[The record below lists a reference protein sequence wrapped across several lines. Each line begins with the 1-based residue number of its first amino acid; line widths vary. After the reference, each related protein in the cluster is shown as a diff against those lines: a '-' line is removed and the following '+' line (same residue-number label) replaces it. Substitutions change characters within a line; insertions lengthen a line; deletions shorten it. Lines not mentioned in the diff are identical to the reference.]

1 MKAILTAVIAMLVSV
16 GTAQTG
22 VSNNVLTK
30 RICYVKKD
38 AKGSNTGESWQ
49 DALTELSTAL
59 EFAKAHQKE
68 FTEKEPL
75 QIWVAGSAN
84 YSYSPKVGDAV
95 AIDKATFAMVKNVKI
110 YGGFAGKETAL
121 QQRNW
126 YANPTVLSGRVNN
139 AGVAHIGR
147 LITSEGAMGVA
158 TLDGFRLKYAAPING
173 KKGVAIYVANGSPHF
188 ENCAITDNLF
198 GSEALIYVKGTER
211 ERATPIF
218 INLQVSDNTPK
229 KEDITGDNVDDNVDK
244 WNLNQ
249 PNNGADGLVMTP
261 WAMEND
267 QYANTQLINA
277 TFYNNGGND
286 LKVAPSASPKIYNTV
301 LLERVDGNFKNI
313 DVQYSMVNGALSG
326 NGNIQVESPA
336 GIFVSL
342 SKDDKYY
349 LRPKRS
355 LINAGNG
362 GLYRNKSDNDFDLA
376 HMPRI
381 MEGTI
386 DIGAYEFYKDY
397 ESICNEIPQPS
408 IESNY
413 YGNNCDGGGVKV
425 RLSNYTDYRKIN
437 ERGATYKVYDIEGK
451 EVRPYMEPLI
461 ESYSGRIH
469 INQEGD
475 FRLVVSYNGCE
486 KESNW
491 FQIHYNR
498 GASKPNSPSL
508 KPHPAT
514 CDSNSWVEI
523 QNYESKYRYELL
535 KDNRVIN
542 TIKNKDLVGLQ
553 EGSYELKVY
562 NDSGC
567 DNSSS
572 FRIEGREKLE
582 APTVE
587 PLPAE
592 CGKKGSARLTQFDR
606 KLTYQLLLN
615 GKVLR
620 KLNSADF
627 TADAGSYQVVVHNAN
642 GCVATS
648 ATFVIEEAKK
658 IPLKPDVW
666 VDAPACGVSGKAI
679 IKNYDRNLTYKLS
692 NGASTKLLGSAEI
705 SEAGKYTLEVSNGT
719 CSSEEVHF
727 TVAAAKEN
735 VTAPKVTTTSATCG
749 EIGKA
754 RIDNYNEKLTYQL
767 VALSATGAAVKSSA
781 INTANLSMTAGTY
794 QVVVRNANGCVAT
807 STTFVIEEAKKIP
820 QKPDVWVDAPACGV
834 SGKAII
840 KNYDRNLTYKLYNGT
855 VTEKLT
861 SAEINEAGK
870 YTLLV
875 NNGSCDSEEVHFT
888 VAAAKE
894 GAVAPIVRTTS
905 ATCGEIGKAY
915 IEGYDSNLRYRLVA
929 LSATGAVVKS
939 SDINGAAIAVAAGSY
954 KVEVRKANGC
964 VATSTTFV
972 IEEAKKIPQKP
983 DVWVDAPACGV
994 SGKAIIKNYDRN
1006 LTYKLYN
1013 GTVTEKLTSAEINE
1027 AGKYTLLVNNGSCD
1041 SEEVHFTVAAAK
1053 ENVTAPKVT
1062 TTSAT
1067 CGEIGK
1073 ARIDNYNEKLTYQ
1086 LVALSATGAVATS
1099 SAINGAA
1106 IAVVAGTYKVEVRNA
1121 NGCVATSTTFVIE
1134 EAKKIPALP
1143 KIDFITEAGC
1153 GIANDIRIRDYDK
1166 NFSYTL
1172 ISKSGVRKSI
1182 NSLHIEATEG
1192 TYQLE
1197 VSNGD
1202 CAVTTSE
1209 FHIGKEKVLPAK
1221 PELRV
1226 LPATCGGVTD
1236 VLIKNYDN
1244 SLNYELSPAIAGNE
1258 ILSNGVISAT
1268 ANNYVLIVS
1277 NGSCTSQSD
1286 PFEIKAQLL
1295 PPAVPTIEEEV
1306 AATCAAPSL
1315 VRISNYDP
1323 ALQYKLSPA
1332 GEILQGGVISATVGR
1347 YIVIAT
1353 NNNGC
1358 SANSSI
1364 FVINPQ
1370 KEAPAQPK
1378 ITVYNA
1384 SCGTKGSAVIR
1395 NYRGDYTYSFTPEAT
1410 ITAGG
1415 VISATA
1421 GKYQL
1426 KVSNGTCEATAV
1438 SFEIEAERAIPA
1450 QPTVIVTAPDCGV
1463 AGSARISNYD
1473 PQLSYTVLPKR
1484 EGNVVLANGVIS
1496 VTAGG
1501 SYNVVVSNG
1510 YCKKS
1515 SELFVVQRANEI
1527 PATPI
1532 VVTTSA
1538 TCGEIGKAYIANYD
1552 RRYTDKY
1559 VLTPSGRVHYDG
1571 TIIAGAGNYVL
1582 SVNNGSCKV
1591 STAFT
1596 IEAEEAMP
1604 KAPAIVTTPA
1614 TCGEAGSAKITNY
1627 DSNFTYTLLEGN
1639 KSTVLDNAV
1648 ISVGEGVYRVSVT
1661 NAAGCQVISREFS
1674 IQAAKVISEKPVVIT
1689 QAAICGEEGSAYVA
1703 NYNPIYQYTVFPN
1716 GSVDANGNIKAS
1728 KNIFTYVTAHYK
1740 GCSAT
1745 SEGFT
1750 IQPKLNGVEQPE
1762 ILLIPGGCGAVGFA
1776 RITNFNPDYEYEVL
1790 PTGTITPDGRVMAPP
1805 TNTYYRVRAFHNG
1818 CAATSENFRL
1828 QPSTSE
1834 FEKPVLSVA
1843 KENCNMGT
1851 IAFVKNYNKEFT
1863 YTVHPFGGVTK
1874 DTGILVFPEN
1884 SVTHTFSVTVTASN
1898 GVCQS
1903 TSDAVL
1909 IIPERSYQPR
1919 VAIVAR
1925 TCDSEGAAYITNY
1938 NPAYRY
1944 VFTDPLLS
1952 VTDAGVIVGAQP
1964 ELVYA
1969 VAARTPD
1976 DCSSKETVFSI
1987 RNECENEVPCKI
1999 EIFNAV
2005 SANNDDANDFFY
2017 IKNIECYPSNK
2028 VYIFNGQGKVVFE
2041 QQNYDNSHRSFR
2053 GISNTEGAQ
2062 LLPSGTYFYILKY
2075 TDKRGRETDE
2085 RGYLYLKGRY

>member
-16 GTAQTG
+16 GTAQTV

-38 AKGSNTGESWQ
+38 AKGSNNGENWQ

-84 YSYSPKVGDAV
+84 YSYSPKVGDGV

-110 YGGFAGKETAL
+110 YGGFAGNETAL
-121 QQRNW
+121 KDRDW

-173 KKGVAIYVANGSPHF
+173 KKGVAIYVANGSPRF

-229 KEDITGDNVDDNVDK
+229 KEDIIGDNVDDNID
-244 WNLNQ
+244 Q

-286 LKVAPSASPKIYNTV
+286 LKVAPSASPKIHNTV

-326 NGNIQVESPA
+326 NGNIPVESPA

-362 GLYRNKSDNDFDLA
+362 GLYRSKSDNDFDLA

-397 ESICNEIPQPS
+397 ERDCNEIPTPYVET
-408 IESNY
+408 IP
-413 YGNNCDGGGVKV
+413 YGDACSGGGM
-425 RLSNYTDYRKIN
+425 RAMLSNYADYDKIK
-437 ERGATYKVYDIEGK
+437 ERGATYKVYNHEGK
-451 EVRPYMEPLI
+451 EVPYTGTLI

-475 FRLVVSYNGCE
+475 FKLVVSYKSCE
-486 KESNW
+486 KESNL

-498 GASKPNSPSL
+498 GAGKPDSPRL

-562 NDSGC
+562 NSGC

-592 CGKKGSARLTQFDR
+592 CGKKGGARLTQFDR

-615 GKVLR
+615 GKELR
-620 KLNSADF
+620 KLNSAEF
-627 TADAGSYQVVVHNAN
+627 TADAG
-642 GCVATS
+642 
-648 ATFVIEEAKK
+648 
-658 IPLKPDVW
+658 
-666 VDAPACGVSGKAI
+666 
-679 IKNYDRNLTYKLS
+679 R
-692 NGASTKLLGSAEI
+692 
-705 SEAGKYTLEVSNGT
+705 
-719 CSSEEVHF
+719 
-727 TVAAAKEN
+727 
-735 VTAPKVTTTSATCG
+735 
-749 EIGKA
+749 
-754 RIDNYNEKLTYQL
+754 
-767 VALSATGAAVKSSA
+767 
-781 INTANLSMTAGTY
+781 Y

-807 STTFVIEEAKKIP
+807 STIFDIGEAKKIP

-840 KNYDRNLTYKLYNGT
+840 KNYDRNLTYKLNNGAS
-855 VTEKLT
+855 TELLG

-870 YTLLV
+870 YTLEV
-875 NNGSCDSEEVHFT
+875 SNGTCSSEQAQFVVE
-888 VAAAKE
+888 AAKE
-894 GAVAPIVRTTS
+894 GVAAPVVRTTPAS
-905 ATCGEIGKAY
+905 CGAQGKAY
-915 IEGYDSNLRYRLVA
+915 IDNYNSNLRYQFVA
-929 LSATGAVVKS
+929 LSATGAAVK
-939 SDINGAAIAVAAGSY
+939 
-954 KVEVRKANGC
+954 
-964 VATSTTFV
+964 
-972 IEEAKKIPQKP
+972 
-983 DVWVDAPACGV
+983 
-994 SGKAIIKNYDRN
+994 
-1006 LTYKLYN
+1006 
-1013 GTVTEKLTSAEINE
+1013 
-1027 AGKYTLLVNNGSCD
+1027 
-1041 SEEVHFTVAAAK
+1041 
-1053 ENVTAPKVT
+1053 
-1062 TTSAT
+1062 
-1067 CGEIGK
+1067 
-1073 ARIDNYNEKLTYQ
+1073 
-1086 LVALSATGAVATS
+1086 S
-1099 SAINGAA
+1099 SAINTANLPMT
-1106 IAVVAGTYKVEVRNA
+1106 AGTYQVVVRNT

-1143 KIDFITEAGC
+1143 KIDIITEAGC

-1166 NFSYTL
+1166 DFSYTL

-1209 FHIGKEKVLPAK
+1209 FHIGEEKVLPAK

-1244 SLNYELSPAIAGNE
+1244 SLNYELLPAIAGNE

-1268 ANNYVLIVS
+1268 ANKYIVKVS
-1277 NGSCTSQSD
+1277 NGSCTAQSD
-1286 PFEIKAQLL
+1286 SFEIKAQLL
-1295 PPAVPTIEEEV
+1295 PPAVPTIKEEV

-1353 NNNGC
+1353 NSNGC

-1364 FVINPQ
+1364 FDINPQ

-1395 NYRGDYTYSFTPEAT
+1395 NYRGEYTYSFTPEAT

-1426 KVSNGTCEATAV
+1426 KVSNGSCEATV

-1538 TCGEIGKAYIANYD
+1538 TCGEIGKARIANYD

-1596 IEAEEAMP
+1596 IEAEKAMP
-1604 KAPAIVTTPA
+1604 QAPAIVTTPA

-1828 QPSTSE
+1828 QPSTSG

-1952 VTDAGVIVGAQP
+1952 VTDAGVILGAQP

>member
-16 GTAQTG
+16 GTAQTV

-38 AKGSNTGESWQ
+38 AKGSNNGENWQ

-59 EFAKAHQKE
+59 DFAKAHQKE

-84 YSYSPKVGDAV
+84 YSYSPKVGDGITA
-95 AIDKATFAMVKNVKI
+95 DKATFAMVKNVKI
-110 YGGFAGKETAL
+110 YGGFAGNETAL
-121 QQRNW
+121 LQRNW
-126 YANPTVLSGRVNN
+126 YANPTILSGRVNN

-188 ENCAITDNLF
+188 ENCVITDNLF

-229 KEDITGDNVDDNVDK
+229 KEDIIGDNVDDNIDK

-267 QYANTQLINA
+267 QYADTQLINA

-326 NGNIQVESPA
+326 NGNIPVESPA

-362 GLYRNKSDNDFDLA
+362 GLYRSKSDNDFDLA

-381 MEGTI
+381 MEGRI

-397 ESICNEIPQPS
+397 ESICNEIPTPYVET
-408 IESNY
+408 IP
-413 YGNNCDGGGVKV
+413 YGDACSGGGM
-425 RLSNYTDYRKIN
+425 RAMLSNYNDYDKIN
-437 ERGATYKVYDIEGK
+437 QKGATYKVYDHQGK
-451 EVRPYMEPLI
+451 EVPYMGTLI

-475 FRLVVSYNGCE
+475 FKLVVSYKSCE
-486 KESNW
+486 KESNL
-491 FQIHYNR
+491 FQIYYSR
-498 GASKPNSPSL
+498 GAGKPNSPSL

-692 NGASTKLLGSAEI
+692 NGATTKLLGSAEI
-705 SEAGKYTLEVSNGT
+705 NEAGKYTLLVNNGS
-719 CSSEEVHF
+719 CDSEEAQFV
-727 TVAAAKEN
+727 VEAAKEG
-735 VTAPKVTTTSATCG
+735 VVAPVVRTTSATCG

-754 RIDNYNEKLTYQL
+754 RIDNYNSNLRYRL

-794 QVVVRNANGCVAT
+794 QVVVRNT
-807 STTFVIEEAKKIP
+807 
-820 QKPDVWVDAPACGV
+820 
-834 SGKAII
+834 
-840 KNYDRNLTYKLYNGT
+840 
-855 VTEKLT
+855 
-861 SAEINEAGK
+861 
-870 YTLLV
+870 
-875 NNGSCDSEEVHFT
+875 
-888 VAAAKE
+888 
-894 GAVAPIVRTTS
+894 
-905 ATCGEIGKAY
+905 
-915 IEGYDSNLRYRLVA
+915 
-929 LSATGAVVKS
+929 
-939 SDINGAAIAVAAGSY
+939 
-954 KVEVRKANGC
+954 NGC

-1086 LVALSATGAVATS
+1086 LVALSATGAAVKS
-1099 SAINGAA
+1099 SAINTANLSMT
-1106 IAVVAGTYKVEVRNA
+1106 AGTYQVVVRNTNGCVA
-1121 NGCVATSTTFVIE
+1121 TSTTFVIEEAKKIPQKPDVWVDAPACGVSGKAIIKNYDRNLTYKLNNGASTKLLGSAEISEAGKYTLEVSNGTCSSEQAQFVVEAAKEGVAAPIVRTTPASCGAQGKAYIDNYNSNLRYQFVALSATGAAVKSSAINTANLSMTAGTYQVVVRNTNGCVATSTTFVIE

-1143 KIDFITEAGC
+1143 KIDIITEAGC

-1166 NFSYTL
+1166 DFSYTL

-1473 PQLSYTVLPKR
+1473 PQLSYTVLPKI

-1515 SELFVVQRANEI
+1515 SEPFVVQRANEI

-1596 IEAEEAMP
+1596 IEAEKAMP
-1604 KAPAIVTTPA
+1604 QAPAIVTTPA

-1828 QPSTSE
+1828 QPSTSG

-1952 VTDAGVIVGAQP
+1952 VTDAGVILGAQP

-2028 VYIFNGQGKVVFE
+2028 VYIFNSQGKVVFE

>member
-794 QVVVRNANGCVAT
+794 QVVVRNTNGCVAT

-840 KNYDRNLTYKLYNGT
+840 KNYDRNLTYKLNNGAGT
-855 VTEKLT
+855 KTLT

-875 NNGSCDSEEVHFT
+875 NNGSCDSEEVQF
-888 VAAAKE
+888 VVEPAKE
-894 GAVAPIVRTTS
+894 GAVAPIVDTTS
-905 ATCGEIGKAY
+905 ATCGEIGKAR
-915 IEGYDSNLRYRLVA
+915 ITNYDSNLRYRLVA
-929 LSATGAVVKS
+929 LSATGAAVESSTINGAAIAVAAGSYKVEVSNAYGCVATSATFVIEEAKKIPLKPEVHVDAPACGVSGKAIIKDYDRNLTYKLNNGAGTKTLTSAEINEPGKYTLLVNNGSCDSEEVQFVVEPAKEGAVAPVVRTTSATCGEIGKAYIDNYNEKLTYQLVALSATGAAVES
-939 SDINGAAIAVAAGSY
+939 STINGAAIAVAAGSY

-964 VATSTTFV
+964 VATS
-972 IEEAKKIPQKP
+972 A
-983 DVWVDAPACGV
+983 
-994 SGKAIIKNYDRN
+994 
-1006 LTYKLYN
+1006 
-1013 GTVTEKLTSAEINE
+1013 
-1027 AGKYTLLVNNGSCD
+1027 
-1041 SEEVHFTVAAAK
+1041 
-1053 ENVTAPKVT
+1053 
-1062 TTSAT
+1062 
-1067 CGEIGK
+1067 
-1073 ARIDNYNEKLTYQ
+1073 
-1086 LVALSATGAVATS
+1086 
-1099 SAINGAA
+1099 
-1106 IAVVAGTYKVEVRNA
+1106 
-1121 NGCVATSTTFVIE
+1121 TFVIE

-1143 KIDFITEAGC
+1143 KIDFITEAAC
-1153 GIANDIRIRDYDK
+1153 GVANDIRIRDYDK

-1172 ISKSGVRKSI
+1172 ISKSGARKPVH
-1182 NSLHIEATEG
+1182 SLHIEATEG

-1209 FHIGKEKVLPAK
+1209 FHIGEEKVLPAK

-1244 SLNYELSPAIAGNE
+1244 SLNYELLPAIAGNE

-1268 ANNYVLIVS
+1268 ANKYIVKVS
-1277 NGSCTSQSD
+1277 NGSCTAQSD
-1286 PFEIKAQLL
+1286 SFEIKAQLL
-1295 PPAVPTIEEEV
+1295 PPAVPTIKEEV

-1353 NNNGC
+1353 NSNGC

-1364 FVINPQ
+1364 FDINPQ

-1395 NYRGDYTYSFTPEAT
+1395 NYRGEYTYSFTPEAT

-1426 KVSNGTCEATAV
+1426 KVSNGSCEATV

-1538 TCGEIGKAYIANYD
+1538 TCGEIGKARIANYD

-1596 IEAEEAMP
+1596 IEAEKAMP
-1604 KAPAIVTTPA
+1604 QAPAIVTTPA

-1828 QPSTSE
+1828 QPSTSG

-1952 VTDAGVIVGAQP
+1952 VTDAGVILGAQP

>member
-16 GTAQTG
+16 GTAQTV

-38 AKGSNTGESWQ
+38 AKGSNNGENWQ

-59 EFAKAHQKE
+59 DFAKAHQKE

-84 YSYSPKVGDAV
+84 YSYSPKVGDGITA
-95 AIDKATFAMVKNVKI
+95 DKATFAMVKNVKI
-110 YGGFAGKETAL
+110 YGGFAGNETAL
-121 QQRNW
+121 LQRNW

-158 TLDGFRLKYAAPING
+158 TLDGFRLKYAAAPING

-229 KEDITGDNVDDNVDK
+229 KEDIIGDNVDDNID
-244 WNLNQ
+244 Q

-267 QYANTQLINA
+267 QYADTQLINA

-469 INQEGD
+469 INQEGN
-475 FRLVVSYNGCE
+475 FKLVVSYKGCE

-498 GASKPNSPSL
+498 GAGKPDSPRL

-648 ATFVIEEAKK
+648 TTFVIEEAKE
-658 IPLKPDVW
+658 IPQKPDVW

-679 IKNYDRNLTYKLS
+679 IKNYDRNLTYKLN

-705 SEAGKYTLEVSNGT
+705 NEAGKYTLLVNNGS
-719 CSSEEVHF
+719 CDSEEVHF

-840 KNYDRNLTYKLYNGT
+840 KNYDRNLTYKL
-855 VTEKLT
+855 
-861 SAEINEAGK
+861 
-870 YTLLV
+870 
-875 NNGSCDSEEVHFT
+875 NNG
-888 VAAAKE
+888 A
-894 GAVAPIVRTTS
+894 
-905 ATCGEIGKAY
+905 
-915 IEGYDSNLRYRLVA
+915 
-929 LSATGAVVKS
+929 
-939 SDINGAAIAVAAGSY
+939 
-954 KVEVRKANGC
+954 
-964 VATSTTFV
+964 ST
-972 IEEAKKIPQKP
+972 
-983 DVWVDAPACGV
+983 
-994 SGKAIIKNYDRN
+994 
-1006 LTYKLYN
+1006 KLL
-1013 GTVTEKLTSAEINE
+1013 GSAEINE

-1086 LVALSATGAVATS
+1086 LVALSATGAAVKS
-1099 SAINGAA
+1099 SAINTANLSMT
-1106 IAVVAGTYKVEVRNA
+1106 AGTYQVVVRNA
-1121 NGCVATSTTFVIE
+1121 NGCVATSTTFVIEEAKKIPQKPDVWVDAPACGVSGKAIIKNYDRNLTYKLNNGASTKLLGSAEISEAGKYTLEVSNGTCSSEEAQFVVEAAKEGVVAPVVRTTPASCGTQGKAYIDNYNSNLRYQFVALSATGAAVKSSAINTADLSMTAGTYQVVVRNTNGCVATSTTFVIE

-1473 PQLSYTVLPKR
+1473 PQLSYTVLPKI

-1515 SELFVVQRANEI
+1515 SEPFVVQRANEI

-1604 KAPAIVTTPA
+1604 QAPAIVTTPA

-1952 VTDAGVIVGAQP
+1952 VTDAGVILGAQP

>member
-16 GTAQTG
+16 GTAQTV

-38 AKGSNTGESWQ
+38 AKGSNNGENWQ

-59 EFAKAHQKE
+59 DFAKAHQKE

-84 YSYSPKVGDAV
+84 YSYSPKVGDGITA
-95 AIDKATFAMVKNVKI
+95 DKATFAMVKNVKI
-110 YGGFAGKETAL
+110 YGGFAGNETAL
-121 QQRNW
+121 LQRNW
-126 YANPTVLSGRVNN
+126 YANPTILSGRVNN

-198 GSEALIYVKGTER
+198 GIEALIYVKGTER

-229 KEDITGDNVDDNVDK
+229 KEDIIGDNVDDNIDK

-267 QYANTQLINA
+267 QYADTQLINA

-326 NGNIQVESPA
+326 NGNIPVESPA

-362 GLYRNKSDNDFDLA
+362 GLYRSKSDNDFDLA

-381 MEGTI
+381 MEGRI

-397 ESICNEIPQPS
+397 ESSCNEIPTPYVET
-408 IESNY
+408 IP
-413 YGNNCDGGGVKV
+413 YGDACSGGGMHAM
-425 RLSNYTDYRKIN
+425 LSNYTNYQKIN

-461 ESYSGRIH
+461 ESYSGRIL

-486 KESNW
+486 KESDW
-491 FQIHYNR
+491 FQIHYSR
-498 GASKPNSPSL
+498 GAGKPDRPSL
-508 KPHPAT
+508 KHHTAT
-514 CDSNSWVEI
+514 CDSNSWEEI
-523 QNYESKYRYELL
+523 QGYDESKYDYKLL
-535 KDNRVIN
+535 KDNIEIK
-542 TIKNKDLVGLQ
+542 TIKDKKLVGLEQ
-553 EGSYELKVY
+553 GSYELRVY
-562 NDSGC
+562 NK
-567 DNSSS
+567 NSYECYSS
-572 FRIEGREKLE
+572 KEFTIKGREKLE

-658 IPLKPDVW
+658 IPQKPDVW

-679 IKNYDRNLTYKLS
+679 IKNYDRNLTYKLN

-735 VTAPKVTTTSATCG
+735 VTAPVVRTTPASCG
-749 EIGKA
+749 AQGKA
-754 RIDNYNEKLTYQL
+754 YIDNYNSNLRYQF

-781 INTANLSMTAGTY
+781 INTANLPMTAGTY
-794 QVVVRNANGCVAT
+794 QVVVRNTNGCVAT

-820 QKPDVWVDAPACGV
+820 QKPEVLVEAPACGV

-840 KNYDRNLTYKLYNGT
+840 KNYDRNLTYRLNNGAS
-855 VTEKLT
+855 TELLG

-870 YTLLV
+870 YTLEV
-875 NNGSCDSEEVHFT
+875 SNGTCSSEQAQFVVE
-888 VAAAKE
+888 AAKE
-894 GAVAPIVRTTS
+894 GVAAPVVRTTPAS
-905 ATCGEIGKAY
+905 CGAQGKAY
-915 IEGYDSNLRYRLVA
+915 IDDYDSNLRYRLVA
-929 LSATGAVVKS
+929 LSATGAAAKS
-939 SDINGAAIAVAAGSY
+939 SVINTANLSVAAG
-954 KVEVRKANGC
+954 
-964 VATSTTFV
+964 
-972 IEEAKKIPQKP
+972 
-983 DVWVDAPACGV
+983 
-994 SGKAIIKNYDRN
+994 
-1006 LTYKLYN
+1006 
-1013 GTVTEKLTSAEINE
+1013 
-1027 AGKYTLLVNNGSCD
+1027 
-1041 SEEVHFTVAAAK
+1041 
-1053 ENVTAPKVT
+1053 
-1062 TTSAT
+1062 
-1067 CGEIGK
+1067 
-1073 ARIDNYNEKLTYQ
+1073 TYQ
-1086 LVALSATGAVATS
+1086 
-1099 SAINGAA
+1099 
-1106 IAVVAGTYKVEVRNA
+1106 VVVSKA

-1244 SLNYELSPAIAGNE
+1244 SLNYKLSPAIAGNE

-1277 NGSCTSQSD
+1277 NGSCTAQSD

-1295 PPAVPTIEEEV
+1295 PPAVPTIKEEV
-1306 AATCAAPSL
+1306 TATCAAPSL

-1353 NNNGC
+1353 NSNGC

-1384 SCGTKGSAVIR
+1384 SCGTKGGAVIR

-1463 AGSARISNYD
+1463 AGSARIGNYD

-1515 SELFVVQRANEI
+1515 SELFVVERANEI

-1538 TCGEIGKAYIANYD
+1538 TCGEIGKARIANYD

-1596 IEAEEAMP
+1596 IEAEKAMP
-1604 KAPAIVTTPA
+1604 QAPAIVTTPA

-1661 NAAGCQVISREFS
+1661 NAAGCQLISKEFS

-1805 TNTYYRVRAFHNG
+1805 TNTYYRVRAFYNG

-1828 QPSTSE
+1828 QPSTSG

-1952 VTDAGVIVGAQP
+1952 VTDAGVILGAQP

-2028 VYIFNGQGKVVFE
+2028 VYIFNSQGKVVFE

-2075 TDKRGRETDE
+2075 ADKRGRETDE

>member
-16 GTAQTG
+16 GTAQTV

-38 AKGSNTGESWQ
+38 AKGSNNGENWQ

-59 EFAKAHQKE
+59 DFAKAHQKE
-68 FTEKEPL
+68 FTEQEPL

-84 YSYSPKVGDAV
+84 YSYSPKVGDGV

-110 YGGFAGKETAL
+110 YGGFAGNETAL
-121 QQRNW
+121 LQRNW

-173 KKGVAIYVANGSPHF
+173 KKGVAIYVANGSPRF

-229 KEDITGDNVDDNVDK
+229 KEDIIGDNVDDNIDK

-267 QYANTQLINA
+267 QYADTQLINA
-277 TFYNNGGND
+277 TFYNNGSND

-326 NGNIQVESPA
+326 SGNIPVESPA

-362 GLYRNKSDNDFDLA
+362 GLYRSKSDNDFDLA

-381 MEGTI
+381 MEGRI

-397 ESICNEIPQPS
+397 ESICNEIPTPYVET
-408 IESNY
+408 IP
-413 YGNNCDGGGVKV
+413 YGDACSGGGM
-425 RLSNYTDYRKIN
+425 RAMLSNYNDYDKIN
-437 ERGATYKVYDIEGK
+437 QKGATYKVYDHQGK
-451 EVRPYMEPLI
+451 EVPYMGTLI

-475 FRLVVSYNGCE
+475 FKLVVSYKSCE
-486 KESNW
+486 KESNL
-491 FQIHYNR
+491 FQIYYSR
-498 GASKPNSPSL
+498 GAGKPNSPSL

-523 QNYESKYRYELL
+523 QNYESNYRYELL

-658 IPLKPDVW
+658 IPQKPDVW

-679 IKNYDRNLTYKLS
+679 IKNYDRNLTYKLN

-735 VTAPKVTTTSATCG
+735 VTAPV
-749 EIGKA
+749 
-754 RIDNYNEKLTYQL
+754 
-767 VALSATGAAVKSSA
+767 
-781 INTANLSMTAGTY
+781 
-794 QVVVRNANGCVAT
+794 
-807 STTFVIEEAKKIP
+807 
-820 QKPDVWVDAPACGV
+820 
-834 SGKAII
+834 
-840 KNYDRNLTYKLYNGT
+840 
-855 VTEKLT
+855 
-861 SAEINEAGK
+861 
-870 YTLLV
+870 
-875 NNGSCDSEEVHFT
+875 
-888 VAAAKE
+888 
-894 GAVAPIVRTTS
+894 VRTTPAS
-905 ATCGEIGKAY
+905 CGAQGKAY
-915 IEGYDSNLRYRLVA
+915 IDDYDSNLRYRLVA
-929 LSATGAVVKS
+929 LSATGAAAKS
-939 SDINGAAIAVAAGSY
+939 SVINTANLSVAAG
-954 KVEVRKANGC
+954 
-964 VATSTTFV
+964 
-972 IEEAKKIPQKP
+972 
-983 DVWVDAPACGV
+983 
-994 SGKAIIKNYDRN
+994 
-1006 LTYKLYN
+1006 
-1013 GTVTEKLTSAEINE
+1013 
-1027 AGKYTLLVNNGSCD
+1027 
-1041 SEEVHFTVAAAK
+1041 
-1053 ENVTAPKVT
+1053 
-1062 TTSAT
+1062 
-1067 CGEIGK
+1067 
-1073 ARIDNYNEKLTYQ
+1073 TYQ
-1086 LVALSATGAVATS
+1086 
-1099 SAINGAA
+1099 
-1106 IAVVAGTYKVEVRNA
+1106 VVVSKA

-1244 SLNYELSPAIAGNE
+1244 SLNYKLSPAIAGNE

-1277 NGSCTSQSD
+1277 NGSCTAQSD

-1295 PPAVPTIEEEV
+1295 PPAVPTIKEEV
-1306 AATCAAPSL
+1306 TATCAAPSL

-1353 NNNGC
+1353 NSNGC

-1384 SCGTKGSAVIR
+1384 SCGTKGGAVIR

-1463 AGSARISNYD
+1463 AGSARIGNYD

-1515 SELFVVQRANEI
+1515 SELFVVERANEI

-1538 TCGEIGKAYIANYD
+1538 TCGEIGKARIANYD

-1596 IEAEEAMP
+1596 IEAEKAMP
-1604 KAPAIVTTPA
+1604 QAPAIVTTPA

-1661 NAAGCQVISREFS
+1661 NAAGCQLISKEFS

-1805 TNTYYRVRAFHNG
+1805 TNTYYRVRAFYNG

-1828 QPSTSE
+1828 QPSTSG

-1952 VTDAGVIVGAQP
+1952 VTDAGVILGAQP

-2028 VYIFNGQGKVVFE
+2028 VYIFNSQGKVVFE

-2075 TDKRGRETDE
+2075 ADKRGRETDE

>member
-16 GTAQTG
+16 GTAQTV

-38 AKGSNTGESWQ
+38 AKGSNNGENWQ

-59 EFAKAHQKE
+59 DFAKAHQKE

-84 YSYSPKVGDAV
+84 YSYSPKVGDGITA
-95 AIDKATFAMVKNVKI
+95 DKATFAMVKNVKI
-110 YGGFAGKETAL
+110 YGGFAGNETAL
-121 QQRNW
+121 LQRNW

-158 TLDGFRLKYAAPING
+158 TLDGFRLKYAAAPING

-229 KEDITGDNVDDNVDK
+229 KEDIIGDNVDDNID
-244 WNLNQ
+244 Q

-267 QYANTQLINA
+267 QYADTQLINA

-376 HMPRI
+376 HLSRFI
-381 MEGTI
+381 NQI

-397 ESICNEIPQPS
+397 ESICNEIPTPK
-408 IESNY
+408 IVPDY

-592 CGKKGSARLTQFDR
+592 CGKKGGARLTQFDR

-627 TADAGSYQVVVHNAN
+627 TADAGSYQVVVRNAN

-648 ATFVIEEAKK
+648 ITFVIEEAKK
-658 IPLKPDVW
+658 IPQKPDVW

-679 IKNYDRNLTYKLS
+679 IKNYDLNLTYKLN

-705 SEAGKYTLEVSNGT
+705 NEAGKYTLLVNNGS
-719 CSSEEVHF
+719 CDSEEVHF

-794 QVVVRNANGCVAT
+794 QVVVRNTNGCVAT
-807 STTFVIEEAKKIP
+807 STTFE
-820 QKPDVWVDAPACGV
+820 
-834 SGKAII
+834 
-840 KNYDRNLTYKLYNGT
+840 
-855 VTEKLT
+855 
-861 SAEINEAGK
+861 
-870 YTLLV
+870 
-875 NNGSCDSEEVHFT
+875 
-888 VAAAKE
+888 
-894 GAVAPIVRTTS
+894 
-905 ATCGEIGKAY
+905 
-915 IEGYDSNLRYRLVA
+915 
-929 LSATGAVVKS
+929 
-939 SDINGAAIAVAAGSY
+939 
-954 KVEVRKANGC
+954 
-964 VATSTTFV
+964 
-972 IEEAKKIPQKP
+972 
-983 DVWVDAPACGV
+983 
-994 SGKAIIKNYDRN
+994 
-1006 LTYKLYN
+1006 
-1013 GTVTEKLTSAEINE
+1013 
-1027 AGKYTLLVNNGSCD
+1027 
-1041 SEEVHFTVAAAK
+1041 
-1053 ENVTAPKVT
+1053 
-1062 TTSAT
+1062 
-1067 CGEIGK
+1067 
-1073 ARIDNYNEKLTYQ
+1073 
-1086 LVALSATGAVATS
+1086 
-1099 SAINGAA
+1099 
-1106 IAVVAGTYKVEVRNA
+1106 
-1121 NGCVATSTTFVIE
+1121 IE

-1438 SFEIEAERAIPA
+1438 SFEIEAERTIPA
-1450 QPTVIVTAPDCGV
+1450 QPTVIVTAADCGV

-1828 QPSTSE
+1828 QPSTSG

-1952 VTDAGVIVGAQP
+1952 VTDAGVILGAQP

-1969 VAARTPD
+1969 VAVRTPD

-2075 TDKRGRETDE
+2075 ADKRGRETDE

>member
-16 GTAQTG
+16 GTAQTV

-38 AKGSNTGESWQ
+38 AKGSNNGENWQ

-84 YSYSPKVGDAV
+84 YSYSPKVGDGV

-110 YGGFAGKETAL
+110 YGGFAGNETAL
-121 QQRNW
+121 KDRDW

-173 KKGVAIYVANGSPHF
+173 KKGVAIYVANGSPRF

-229 KEDITGDNVDDNVDK
+229 KEDIIGDNVDDNID
-244 WNLNQ
+244 Q

-286 LKVAPSASPKIYNTV
+286 LKVAPSASPKIHNTV

-326 NGNIQVESPA
+326 NGNIPVESPA

-362 GLYRNKSDNDFDLA
+362 GLYRSKSDNDFDLA

-397 ESICNEIPQPS
+397 ERDCNEIPTPYVET
-408 IESNY
+408 IP
-413 YGNNCDGGGVKV
+413 YGDACSGGGM
-425 RLSNYTDYRKIN
+425 RAMLSNYADYDKIK
-437 ERGATYKVYDIEGK
+437 ERGATYKVYNHEGK
-451 EVRPYMEPLI
+451 EVPYTGTLI

-475 FRLVVSYNGCE
+475 FKLVVSYKSCE
-486 KESNW
+486 KESNL

-498 GASKPNSPSL
+498 GAGKPDSPRL

-562 NDSGC
+562 NSGC

-582 APTVE
+582 APIVE

-592 CGKKGSARLTQFDR
+592 CGKKGGARLTQFDR

-615 GKVLR
+615 GKELR
-620 KLNSADF
+620 KLNSAEF
-627 TADAGSYQVVVHNAN
+627 TADAGTYQVVVRNAN

-648 ATFVIEEAKK
+648 TTFVIEEAKK
-658 IPLKPDVW
+658 IPQKPDVW

-679 IKNYDRNLTYKLS
+679 IKNYDHNLTYKLN

-705 SEAGKYTLEVSNGT
+705 NEAGEYTLLVYNGS
-719 CSSEEVHF
+719 CDSEEVHF
-727 TVAAAKEN
+727 TVAAAKEGA
-735 VTAPKVTTTSATCG
+735 VAPVVRTTSATCG

-754 RIDNYNEKLTYQL
+754 YIEGYDSNLRYRL

-840 KNYDRNLTYKLYNGT
+840 KNYDLNLTYKLNNGAST
-855 VTEKLT
+855 KLLG

-870 YTLLV
+870 YTLEV
-875 NNGSCDSEEVHFT
+875 SNGTCSSEQAQFVVE
-888 VAAAKE
+888 AAKE
-894 GAVAPIVRTTS
+894 GVAAPVVRTTPAS
-905 ATCGEIGKAY
+905 CGAQGKAY
-915 IEGYDSNLRYRLVA
+915 IDNYNSNLRYQFVA
-929 LSATGAVVKS
+929 LSATGAAVK
-939 SDINGAAIAVAAGSY
+939 
-954 KVEVRKANGC
+954 
-964 VATSTTFV
+964 
-972 IEEAKKIPQKP
+972 
-983 DVWVDAPACGV
+983 
-994 SGKAIIKNYDRN
+994 
-1006 LTYKLYN
+1006 
-1013 GTVTEKLTSAEINE
+1013 
-1027 AGKYTLLVNNGSCD
+1027 
-1041 SEEVHFTVAAAK
+1041 
-1053 ENVTAPKVT
+1053 
-1062 TTSAT
+1062 
-1067 CGEIGK
+1067 
-1073 ARIDNYNEKLTYQ
+1073 
-1086 LVALSATGAVATS
+1086 S
-1099 SAINGAA
+1099 SAINTANLPMT
-1106 IAVVAGTYKVEVRNA
+1106 AGTYQVVVRNT

-1143 KIDFITEAGC
+1143 KIDIITEAGC

-1166 NFSYTL
+1166 DFSYTL

-1244 SLNYELSPAIAGNE
+1244 SLNYKLSPAIAGNE

-1277 NGSCTSQSD
+1277 NGSCTAQSD

-1295 PPAVPTIEEEV
+1295 PPAVPTIKEEV

-1364 FVINPQ
+1364 FDINPQ

-1395 NYRGDYTYSFTPEAT
+1395 NYRGEYTYSFTPEAT

-1426 KVSNGTCEATAV
+1426 KVSNGSCEATV

-1484 EGNVVLANGVIS
+1484 EGNVVLADGVIS

-1538 TCGEIGKAYIANYD
+1538 TCGEIGKARIANYD

-1596 IEAEEAMP
+1596 IEAEKAMP
-1604 KAPAIVTTPA
+1604 QAPAIVTTPA

-1661 NAAGCQVISREFS
+1661 NAAGCQLISKEFS

-1762 ILLIPGGCGAVGFA
+1762 ILLIPGGCGSVGFA

-1790 PTGTITPDGRVMAPP
+1790 PTGIITPDGRVMAPP

-1903 TSDAVL
+1903 TSDAVF

-2028 VYIFNGQGKVVFE
+2028 VYIFNSQGKVVFE

-2075 TDKRGRETDE
+2075 ADKRGRETDE
-2085 RGYLYLKGRY
+2085 RGYLYLKGRH

>member
-16 GTAQTG
+16 GTAQTV

-38 AKGSNTGESWQ
+38 AKGSNNGENWQ

-59 EFAKAHQKE
+59 DFAKAHQKE

-84 YSYSPKVGDAV
+84 YSYSPKVGDGITA
-95 AIDKATFAMVKNVKI
+95 DKATFAMVKNVKI
-110 YGGFAGKETAL
+110 YGGFAGNETAL
-121 QQRNW
+121 LQRNW
-126 YANPTVLSGRVNN
+126 YANPTILSGRVNN

-173 KKGVAIYVANGSPHF
+173 KKGVAIYVANGSPRF

-229 KEDITGDNVDDNVDK
+229 KEDIIGDNVDDNID
-244 WNLNQ
+244 Q

-267 QYANTQLINA
+267 QYADTQLINA
-277 TFYNNGGND
+277 TFYNNGSND
-286 LKVAPSASPKIYNTV
+286 LKVARSASPKIYNTV

-326 NGNIQVESPA
+326 NGNIPVESPA

-342 SKDDKYY
+342 SKDDKHY

-362 GLYRNKSDNDFDLA
+362 GLYHSKSDNDFDLA

-381 MEGTI
+381 MEETI

-397 ESICNEIPQPS
+397 ESICNEIPRPN
-408 IESNY
+408 IEPNY
-413 YGNNCDGGGVKV
+413 YGNSCDGGGVNV
-425 RLSNYTDYRKIN
+425 RLSNYTDYHKIN

-469 INQEGD
+469 INQEGR
-475 FRLVVSYNGCE
+475 FKLVVSYKGCE
-486 KESNW
+486 KESDW
-491 FQIHYNR
+491 FQIYYSR
-498 GASKPNSPSL
+498 GAGKPNSPSL
-508 KPHPAT
+508 KTYPAT

-542 TIKNKDLVGLQ
+542 IIKNKDLVGLQ

-567 DNSSS
+567 DKSSS
-572 FRIEGREKLE
+572 FRIEGREKLD
-582 APTVE
+582 APIVE

-592 CGKKGSARLTQFDR
+592 CGKKGKGYITQFEQ
-606 KLTYQLLLN
+606 KWTYQLLLN

-620 KLNSADF
+620 KLNSAEF
-627 TADAGSYQVVVHNAN
+627 TADAGSYQVVVRNTN

-648 ATFVIEEAKK
+648 TTFVIEEAKK
-658 IPLKPDVW
+658 IPQKPDVW

-679 IKNYDRNLTYKLS
+679 IKNYDRNLTYKLN

-705 SEAGKYTLEVSNGT
+705 NEAGEYTLLVYNGSCDSEEVHFTVAAAKENVTAPKVTTTSATCGEIGKARIDNYNEKLTYQLVALSATGAAVKSSAINTANLSMTAGTYQVVVRNTNGCVAT
-719 CSSEEVHF
+719 STTFVIEEAKKIPQKPDVWVDAPACGVSGKAIIKNYDRNLTYKLNNGASTKLLGSAEINEAGEYTLLVYNGSCDSEEVHF

-820 QKPDVWVDAPACGV
+820 
-834 SGKAII
+834 
-840 KNYDRNLTYKLYNGT
+840 
-855 VTEKLT
+855 
-861 SAEINEAGK
+861 
-870 YTLLV
+870 
-875 NNGSCDSEEVHFT
+875 
-888 VAAAKE
+888 
-894 GAVAPIVRTTS
+894 
-905 ATCGEIGKAY
+905 
-915 IEGYDSNLRYRLVA
+915 
-929 LSATGAVVKS
+929 
-939 SDINGAAIAVAAGSY
+939 
-954 KVEVRKANGC
+954 
-964 VATSTTFV
+964 
-972 IEEAKKIPQKP
+972 
-983 DVWVDAPACGV
+983 
-994 SGKAIIKNYDRN
+994 
-1006 LTYKLYN
+1006 
-1013 GTVTEKLTSAEINE
+1013 
-1027 AGKYTLLVNNGSCD
+1027 
-1041 SEEVHFTVAAAK
+1041 
-1053 ENVTAPKVT
+1053 
-1062 TTSAT
+1062 
-1067 CGEIGK
+1067 
-1073 ARIDNYNEKLTYQ
+1073 
-1086 LVALSATGAVATS
+1086 
-1099 SAINGAA
+1099 
-1106 IAVVAGTYKVEVRNA
+1106 
-1121 NGCVATSTTFVIE
+1121 
-1134 EAKKIPALP
+1134 ALP

-1166 NFSYTL
+1166 DFSYTL

-1384 SCGTKGSAVIR
+1384 SCGTKGGAVIR

-1426 KVSNGTCEATAV
+1426 KVSNGSCEATV

-1473 PQLSYTVLPKR
+1473 PQLSYTVLPKI
-1484 EGNVVLANGVIS
+1484 EGNVVLDNGVIS

-1515 SELFVVQRANEI
+1515 SEPFVVQRANEI

-1571 TIIAGAGNYVL
+1571 TIIADAGNYVL

-1661 NAAGCQVISREFS
+1661 NAAGCQLISREFS

-1828 QPSTSE
+1828 QPSTSG

-1952 VTDAGVIVGAQP
+1952 VTDAGVILGAQP

-2028 VYIFNGQGKVVFE
+2028 VYIFNSQGKVVFE

-2075 TDKRGRETDE
+2075 ADKRGRETDE

>member
-16 GTAQTG
+16 GTAQTV

-38 AKGSNTGESWQ
+38 AKGSNNGENWQ

-59 EFAKAHQKE
+59 DFAKAHQKE

-84 YSYSPKVGDAV
+84 YSYSPKVGDGITA
-95 AIDKATFAMVKNVKI
+95 DKATFAMVKNVKI
-110 YGGFAGKETAL
+110 YGGFAGNETAL
-121 QQRNW
+121 LQRNW

-139 AGVAHIGR
+139 AGVTHIGR

-158 TLDGFRLKYAAPING
+158 TLDGFRLKYAAVPING

-229 KEDITGDNVDDNVDK
+229 KEDIIGDNVDDNID
-244 WNLNQ
+244 Q

-267 QYANTQLINA
+267 QYADTQLINA

-286 LKVAPSASPKIYNTV
+286 LKIAPSASPKIYNTV

-326 NGNIQVESPA
+326 NGNIPVESPA

-362 GLYRNKSDNDFDLA
+362 GLYRSKSDNDFDLA

-381 MEGTI
+381 MEGRI

-397 ESICNEIPQPS
+397 ESICNEIPTPYVET
-408 IESNY
+408 IP
-413 YGNNCDGGGVKV
+413 YGDACSGGGM
-425 RLSNYTDYRKIN
+425 RAMLSNYNDYDKIN
-437 ERGATYKVYDIEGK
+437 QKGATYKVYDHQGK
-451 EVRPYMEPLI
+451 EVPYMGTLI

-475 FRLVVSYNGCE
+475 FKLVVSYKSCE
-486 KESNW
+486 KESNL
-491 FQIHYNR
+491 FQIYYSR
-498 GASKPNSPSL
+498 GAGKPNSPSL

-535 KDNRVIN
+535 KDNRVIA
-542 TIKNKDLVGLQ
+542 TIKNKDLVGLEQ
-553 EGSYELKVY
+553 GSYELNVY
-562 NDSGC
+562 NN
-567 DNSSS
+567 NSDDCYSS
-572 FRIEGREKLE
+572 NKFTIEGRKTLD
-582 APTVE
+582 APIVE

-592 CGKKGSARLTQFDR
+592 CGKKGGARLTQFDR

-627 TADAGSYQVVVHNAN
+627 TADAGS
-642 GCVATS
+642 
-648 ATFVIEEAKK
+648 
-658 IPLKPDVW
+658 
-666 VDAPACGVSGKAI
+666 
-679 IKNYDRNLTYKLS
+679 
-692 NGASTKLLGSAEI
+692 
-705 SEAGKYTLEVSNGT
+705 
-719 CSSEEVHF
+719 
-727 TVAAAKEN
+727 
-735 VTAPKVTTTSATCG
+735 
-749 EIGKA
+749 
-754 RIDNYNEKLTYQL
+754 
-767 VALSATGAAVKSSA
+767 
-781 INTANLSMTAGTY
+781 Y

-840 KNYDRNLTYKLYNGT
+840 KNYDRNLTYKLSNGAT
-855 VTEKLT
+855 TKKLT
-861 SAEINEAGK
+861 SAEINEAGE

-894 GAVAPIVRTTS
+894 GAVAPVVRTTS

-929 LSATGAVVKS
+929 LSATGAAVK
-939 SDINGAAIAVAAGSY
+939 
-954 KVEVRKANGC
+954 
-964 VATSTTFV
+964 
-972 IEEAKKIPQKP
+972 
-983 DVWVDAPACGV
+983 
-994 SGKAIIKNYDRN
+994 
-1006 LTYKLYN
+1006 
-1013 GTVTEKLTSAEINE
+1013 
-1027 AGKYTLLVNNGSCD
+1027 
-1041 SEEVHFTVAAAK
+1041 
-1053 ENVTAPKVT
+1053 
-1062 TTSAT
+1062 
-1067 CGEIGK
+1067 
-1073 ARIDNYNEKLTYQ
+1073 
-1086 LVALSATGAVATS
+1086 S
-1099 SAINGAA
+1099 SAINTANLSMT
-1106 IAVVAGTYKVEVRNA
+1106 AGTYQVVVRNT

-1172 ISKSGVRKSI
+1172 ISKSGVRKPLH
-1182 NSLHIEATEG
+1182 SLHIEATEG

-1484 EGNVVLANGVIS
+1484 EGNEVLANGVIS

-1538 TCGEIGKAYIANYD
+1538 TCGEIGKARIANYD

-1596 IEAEEAMP
+1596 IEAEKAMP
-1604 KAPAIVTTPA
+1604 QAPAIVTTPA

-1828 QPSTSE
+1828 QPSTSG

-1952 VTDAGVIVGAQP
+1952 VTDAGVILGAQP

>member
-16 GTAQTG
+16 GTAQTV

-38 AKGSNTGESWQ
+38 AKGSNNGENWQ

-59 EFAKAHQKE
+59 DFAKAHQKE

-84 YSYSPKVGDAV
+84 YSYSPKVGDGITA
-95 AIDKATFAMVKNVKI
+95 DKATFAMVKNVKI
-110 YGGFAGKETAL
+110 YGGFAGNETAL
-121 QQRNW
+121 LQRNW
-126 YANPTVLSGRVNN
+126 YANPTILSGRVNN

-229 KEDITGDNVDDNVDK
+229 KEDIIGDNVDDNID
-244 WNLNQ
+244 Q

-301 LLERVDGNFKNI
+301 LLGNVNVQGNLKNI

-326 NGNIQVESPA
+326 NGNIPVESPA
-336 GIFVSL
+336 VIFVSL

-362 GLYRNKSDNDFDLA
+362 GLYRSKSDNDFDLA

-381 MEGTI
+381 MEGRI

-397 ESICNEIPQPS
+397 ESICNEIPTPYVET
-408 IESNY
+408 IP
-413 YGNNCDGGGVKV
+413 YGDACSGGGM
-425 RLSNYTDYRKIN
+425 RAMLSNYNDYDKIN
-437 ERGATYKVYDIEGK
+437 QKGATYKVYDHQGK
-451 EVRPYMEPLI
+451 EVPYMGTLI

-475 FRLVVSYNGCE
+475 FKLVVSYKSCE
-486 KESNW
+486 KESNL
-491 FQIHYNR
+491 FQIYYSR
-498 GASKPNSPSL
+498 GAGKPNSPSL

-620 KLNSADF
+620 KLNSAEF
-627 TADAGSYQVVVHNAN
+627 TADAGSYQVVV
-642 GCVATS
+642 
-648 ATFVIEEAKK
+648 
-658 IPLKPDVW
+658 
-666 VDAPACGVSGKAI
+666 
-679 IKNYDRNLTYKLS
+679 RNT
-692 NGASTKLLGSAEI
+692 
-705 SEAGKYTLEVSNGT
+705 
-719 CSSEEVHF
+719 
-727 TVAAAKEN
+727 
-735 VTAPKVTTTSATCG
+735 
-749 EIGKA
+749 
-754 RIDNYNEKLTYQL
+754 
-767 VALSATGAAVKSSA
+767 
-781 INTANLSMTAGTY
+781 
-794 QVVVRNANGCVAT
+794 NGCVAT

-840 KNYDRNLTYKLYNGT
+840 KNYDLNLTYKLNNGAST
-855 VTEKLT
+855 KLLG
-861 SAEINEAGK
+861 SAEINEAGE

-888 VAAAKE
+888 VVAAKE
-894 GAVAPIVRTTS
+894 GAVAPVVRTTS

-939 SDINGAAIAVAAGSY
+939 SPINGAAIAVAAGSY

-1041 SEEVHFTVAAAK
+1041 SEEVQFVVEAAK
-1053 ENVTAPKVT
+1053 EGVVAPVVH

-1086 LVALSATGAVATS
+1086 LVALSATGAVVKS
-1099 SAINGAA
+1099 SPIDTKNLSVAA
-1106 IAVVAGTYKVEVRNA
+1106 GSYKVEVSNADGCVATSTTFVIEEAKKIPEKPVLSFKKPACGVSGKAIIEGYDRNLTYRLYNGTA
-1121 NGCVATSTTFVIE
+1121 TKTLTSDEINEAGEYTLWTENNDKCSSEKVHFTVAAAKENATAPIVRTTSATCGEIGKAYIDNYNEKLTYQLVALSATGAVVESTPIDTKNLSVAAGSYKVEVSNADGCVATSTTFVIE

-1202 CAVTTSE
+1202 CVVTTSE

-1286 PFEIKAQLL
+1286 PFQIKAQLL
-1295 PPAVPTIEEEV
+1295 PPAEPTIKEEV

-1353 NNNGC
+1353 NSNGC

-1473 PQLSYTVLPKR
+1473 PQLSYTVLPKI

-1515 SELFVVQRANEI
+1515 SEPFVVQRANEI

-1596 IEAEEAMP
+1596 IEAEKAMP
-1604 KAPAIVTTPA
+1604 QAPAIVTTPA

-1828 QPSTSE
+1828 QPSTSG

-1952 VTDAGVIVGAQP
+1952 VTDAGVILGAQP

-2075 TDKRGRETDE
+2075 TDKRGREIDE

>member
-16 GTAQTG
+16 GTAQTV

-38 AKGSNTGESWQ
+38 AKGSNNGENWQ

-59 EFAKAHQKE
+59 DFAKAHQKE

-84 YSYSPKVGDAV
+84 YSYSPKVGDGITA
-95 AIDKATFAMVKNVKI
+95 DKATFAMVKNVKI
-110 YGGFAGKETAL
+110 YGGFAGNETAL
-121 QQRNW
+121 LQRNW

-139 AGVAHIGR
+139 AGVTHIGR

-158 TLDGFRLKYAAPING
+158 TLDGFRLKYAAAPING

-229 KEDITGDNVDDNVDK
+229 KEDIIGDNVDDNID
-244 WNLNQ
+244 Q

-267 QYANTQLINA
+267 QYADTQLINA

-286 LKVAPSASPKIYNTV
+286 LKIAPSASPKIYNTV

-326 NGNIQVESPA
+326 NGNIPVESPA

-362 GLYRNKSDNDFDLA
+362 GLYRSKSDNDFDLA

-381 MEGTI
+381 MEGRI

-397 ESICNEIPQPS
+397 ESICNEIPTPYVET
-408 IESNY
+408 IP
-413 YGNNCDGGGVKV
+413 YGDACSGGGM
-425 RLSNYTDYRKIN
+425 RAMLSNYNDYDKIN
-437 ERGATYKVYDIEGK
+437 QKGATYKVYDHQGK
-451 EVRPYMEPLI
+451 EVPYMGTLI

-475 FRLVVSYNGCE
+475 FKLVVSYKSCE
-486 KESNW
+486 KESNL
-491 FQIHYNR
+491 FQIYYSR
-498 GASKPNSPSL
+498 GAGKPNSPSL

-535 KDNRVIN
+535 KDNRVIA
-542 TIKNKDLVGLQ
+542 TIKNKDLVGLEQ
-553 EGSYELKVY
+553 GSYELNVY
-562 NDSGC
+562 NN
-567 DNSSS
+567 NSDDCYSS
-572 FRIEGREKLE
+572 NKFTIEGRKTLD
-582 APTVE
+582 APIVE

-592 CGKKGSARLTQFDR
+592 CGKKGGARLTQFDR

-627 TADAGSYQVVVHNAN
+627 TADAGSYQVV
-642 GCVATS
+642 
-648 ATFVIEEAKK
+648 
-658 IPLKPDVW
+658 
-666 VDAPACGVSGKAI
+666 
-679 IKNYDRNLTYKLS
+679 
-692 NGASTKLLGSAEI
+692 
-705 SEAGKYTLEVSNGT
+705 
-719 CSSEEVHF
+719 
-727 TVAAAKEN
+727 
-735 VTAPKVTTTSATCG
+735 
-749 EIGKA
+749 
-754 RIDNYNEKLTYQL
+754 
-767 VALSATGAAVKSSA
+767 
-781 INTANLSMTAGTY
+781 
-794 QVVVRNANGCVAT
+794 
-807 STTFVIEEAKKIP
+807 
-820 QKPDVWVDAPACGV
+820 
-834 SGKAII
+834 
-840 KNYDRNLTYKLYNGT
+840 
-855 VTEKLT
+855 
-861 SAEINEAGK
+861 
-870 YTLLV
+870 
-875 NNGSCDSEEVHFT
+875 
-888 VAAAKE
+888 
-894 GAVAPIVRTTS
+894 
-905 ATCGEIGKAY
+905 
-915 IEGYDSNLRYRLVA
+915 
-929 LSATGAVVKS
+929 
-939 SDINGAAIAVAAGSY
+939 
-954 KVEVRKANGC
+954 
-964 VATSTTFV
+964 
-972 IEEAKKIPQKP
+972 
-983 DVWVDAPACGV
+983 
-994 SGKAIIKNYDRN
+994 
-1006 LTYKLYN
+1006 
-1013 GTVTEKLTSAEINE
+1013 
-1027 AGKYTLLVNNGSCD
+1027 
-1041 SEEVHFTVAAAK
+1041 
-1053 ENVTAPKVT
+1053 
-1062 TTSAT
+1062 
-1067 CGEIGK
+1067 
-1073 ARIDNYNEKLTYQ
+1073 
-1086 LVALSATGAVATS
+1086 
-1099 SAINGAA
+1099 
-1106 IAVVAGTYKVEVRNA
+1106 VRNA

-1172 ISKSGVRKSI
+1172 ISKSGVRKPLH
-1182 NSLHIEATEG
+1182 SLHIEATEG

-1484 EGNVVLANGVIS
+1484 EGNEVLANGVIS

-1515 SELFVVQRANEI
+1515 SEPFVVQRANEI

-1716 GSVDANGNIKAS
+1716 GSVDTNGNIKAS

-1851 IAFVKNYNKEFT
+1851 IAFVKNYNKEYT

-1952 VTDAGVIVGAQP
+1952 VTDAGVILGAQP

-2075 TDKRGRETDE
+2075 ADKRGRETDE

>member
-16 GTAQTG
+16 GTAQTV

-38 AKGSNTGESWQ
+38 AKGSNNGENWQ

-59 EFAKAHQKE
+59 DFAKAHQKE

-84 YSYSPKVGDAV
+84 YSYSPKVGDGITA
-95 AIDKATFAMVKNVKI
+95 DKATFAMVKNVKI
-110 YGGFAGKETAL
+110 YGGFAGNETAL
-121 QQRNW
+121 LQRNW
-126 YANPTVLSGRVNN
+126 YANPTILSGRVNN

-173 KKGVAIYVANGSPHF
+173 KKGVAIYVANGSPRF

-229 KEDITGDNVDDNVDK
+229 KEDITGDNVDDNIDK
-244 WNLNQ
+244 WQ

-277 TFYNNGGND
+277 TFYNNGSND

-326 NGNIQVESPA
+326 NGNIPVESPA

-620 KLNSADF
+620 KLNSAEF
-627 TADAGSYQVVVHNAN
+627 TADAGTYQVVVRNAN

-648 ATFVIEEAKK
+648 TTFVIEEAKI
-658 IPLKPDVW
+658 IPQKPDVW

-679 IKNYDRNLTYKLS
+679 IKNYDRNLTYKLN

-705 SEAGKYTLEVSNGT
+705 NEAGKYTLEVSNGT
-719 CSSEEVHF
+719 CSSEQAQFVVE
-727 TVAAAKEN
+727 AAKEG
-735 VTAPKVTTTSATCG
+735 VAAPVVRTTPASCG
-749 EIGKA
+749 AQGKA
-754 RIDNYNEKLTYQL
+754 YIDNYNSNLRYQF
-767 VALSATGAAVKSSA
+767 VALSATGAALKSSA

-820 QKPDVWVDAPACGV
+820 QKPEVLVDAPACGV

-840 KNYDRNLTYKLYNGT
+840 KNYDRNLTYKLNNGAST
-855 VTEKLT
+855 KLLG

-870 YTLLV
+870 YTLEV
-875 NNGSCDSEEVHFT
+875 SNGTCSSEEAQFV
-888 VAAAKE
+888 VEAAKE
-894 GAVAPIVRTTS
+894 GVAAPVVRTTPAS
-905 ATCGEIGKAY
+905 CGAQGKAY
-915 IEGYDSNLRYRLVA
+915 IDNYNSNLRYQFVA
-929 LSATGAVVKS
+929 LSATGAAVKS
-939 SDINGAAIAVAAGSY
+939 SAINNANLPMTPGTYQV
-954 KVEVRKANGC
+954 VVHNANGC

-983 DVWVDAPACGV
+983 EVLVDAPACGV

-1006 LTYKLYN
+1006 LTYKLNN
-1013 GTVTEKLTSAEINE
+1013 GASTELLGSAEINE
-1027 AGKYTLLVNNGSCD
+1027 AGKYTLEVSNGTCS
-1041 SEEVHFTVAAAK
+1041 SEQAQFVVEAAK
-1053 ENVTAPKVT
+1053 EGVAAPVVRT
-1062 TTSAT
+1062 TPAS
-1067 CGEIGK
+1067 CGAQGK
-1073 ARIDNYNEKLTYQ
+1073 AYIDNYNSNLRYQ
-1086 LVALSATGAVATS
+1086 FVALSATGAAVKS
-1099 SAINGAA
+1099 SAINTANLPMT
-1106 IAVVAGTYKVEVRNA
+1106 AGTYQVVVRNA
-1121 NGCVATSTTFVIE
+1121 DDCVATSTTFVIE

-1166 NFSYTL
+1166 DFSYTL

-1244 SLNYELSPAIAGNE
+1244 SLNYKLSPAIAGNE

-1473 PQLSYTVLPKR
+1473 PQLSYTVLPKI

-1515 SELFVVQRANEI
+1515 SEPFVVQRANEI

-1604 KAPAIVTTPA
+1604 QAPAIVTTPA
-1614 TCGEAGSAKITNY
+1614 TCGEAGSAEITNY

-1790 PTGTITPDGRVMAPP
+1790 PTGIITPDGRVMAPP

-1903 TSDAVL
+1903 TSDAVF

-2028 VYIFNGQGKVVFE
+2028 VYIFNSQGKVVFE

-2075 TDKRGRETDE
+2075 ADKRGRETDE
-2085 RGYLYLKGRY
+2085 RGYLYLKGRH

>member
-1 MKAILTAVIAMLVSV
+1 MKTILTAVIAMLVSV
-16 GTAQTG
+16 GTAQTV

-38 AKGSNTGESWQ
+38 AKGSNNGESWQ

-68 FTEKEPL
+68 FEKEPL
-75 QIWVAGSAN
+75 EIWVAGSAN
-84 YSYSPKVGDAV
+84 YSYSPKVGDGV

-110 YGGFAGKETAL
+110 YGGFAGNETAL

-139 AGVAHIGR
+139 GEKTIHIGR

-158 TLDGFRLKYAAPING
+158 TLDGFRLKHAAPRNG

-198 GSEALIYVKGTER
+198 GSEALIYVKGSTER
-211 ERATPIF
+211 ERAKPIF
-218 INLQVSDNTPK
+218 INLQVSDNKP
-229 KEDITGDNVDDNVDK
+229 KEDITGDNVDDNFDK
-244 WNLNQ
+244 WNFDQ
-249 PNNGADGLVMTP
+249 PNNGADGLVP
-261 WAMEND
+261 WAMESD
-267 QYANTQLINA
+267 QYADTQLINA

-313 DVQYSMVNGALSG
+313 DVKHSMVNGVSGSG
-326 NGNIQVESPA
+326 NIPVESPA

-355 LINAGNG
+355 LINKGNG
-362 GLYRNKSDNDFDLA
+362 GLYHSESDNDFDLA

-381 MEGTI
+381 MNGGI

-397 ESICNEIPQPS
+397 ESDCNEIPTPK
-408 IESNY
+408 IVPDY
-413 YGNNCDGGGVKV
+413 YGNSCDGGGM
-425 RLSNYTDYRKIN
+425 RAMLSNYTDYQKIN
-437 ERGATYKVYDIEGK
+437 ERGATYKVYDHQGK
-451 EVRPYMEPLI
+451 EVPYMGTLI
-461 ESYSGRIH
+461 QSYSGIIN
-469 INQEGD
+469 INQEGL
-475 FRLVVSYNGCE
+475 FKLVVSYKSCE
-486 KESNW
+486 KESDW
-491 FQIHYNR
+491 FQISYSR
-498 GASKPNSPSL
+498 GAGRPATPSV
-508 KPHPAT
+508 KHHPAT
-514 CDSNSWVEI
+514 CDNNSWEEI
-523 QNYESKYRYELL
+523 KNYESKYHYKLL
-535 KDNRVIN
+535 KDNREIK
-542 TIKNKDLVGLQ
+542 TIKDKDLVGLEQ
-553 EGSYELKVY
+553 GSYELKVY
-562 NDSGC
+562 NNTSDDC
-567 DNSSS
+567 YSSYK
-572 FRIEGREKLE
+572 FTIEGRKTLD

-587 PLPAE
+587 SWQAE
-592 CGKKGSARLTQFDR
+592 CGKKGKGYITQFDP
-606 KLTYQLLLN
+606 KLEYYLFMN
-615 GKVLR
+615 GKKLR
-620 KLNSADF
+620 KLNSAEF
-627 TADAGSYQVVVHNAN
+627 TADAGTYQVVVSNAD

-648 ATFVIEEAKK
+648 ATFDIGEAKI
-658 IPLKPDVW
+658 IPPKPELSFEE
-666 VDAPACGVSGKAI
+666 PACGVSGKAI
-679 IKNYDRNLTYKLS
+679 IKNYDHNFTYRLN
-692 NGASTKLLGSAEI
+692 NGASTKDLTSAEI
-705 SEAGKYTLEVSNGT
+705 NEAGKYTLLVNNGS
-719 CSSEEVHF
+719 CDSEEVQF
-727 TVAAAKEN
+727 EVKAAKKGA
-735 VTAPKVTTTSATCG
+735 VAPVVRTTSATCG

-754 RIDNYNEKLTYQL
+754 YIEDYDSNLRYRL
-767 VALSATGAAVKSSA
+767 VALSATGAAVESSA
-781 INTANLSMTAGTY
+781 IKTVNLSVTAGTY
-794 QVVVRNANGCVAT
+794 QVVVRNADDCVAT

-820 QKPDVWVDAPACGV
+820 QKPEVQVDAPACGV

-840 KNYDRNLTYKLYNGT
+840 KDYDRNLTYRLNNGAGT
-855 VTEKLT
+855 KTLT

-888 VAAAKE
+888 VEAAKE
-894 GAVAPIVRTTS
+894 GAVAPVVRTTS

-915 IEGYDSNLRYRLVA
+915 IDDYNSNLRYRLVA
-929 LSATGAVVKS
+929 LSATGAAVES
-939 SDINGAAIAVAAGSY
+939 STINGAAIAVAAGTYQVVVS
-954 KVEVRKANGC
+954 KANGC
-964 VATSTTFV
+964 VATS
-972 IEEAKKIPQKP
+972 A
-983 DVWVDAPACGV
+983 
-994 SGKAIIKNYDRN
+994 
-1006 LTYKLYN
+1006 
-1013 GTVTEKLTSAEINE
+1013 
-1027 AGKYTLLVNNGSCD
+1027 
-1041 SEEVHFTVAAAK
+1041 
-1053 ENVTAPKVT
+1053 
-1062 TTSAT
+1062 
-1067 CGEIGK
+1067 
-1073 ARIDNYNEKLTYQ
+1073 
-1086 LVALSATGAVATS
+1086 
-1099 SAINGAA
+1099 
-1106 IAVVAGTYKVEVRNA
+1106 
-1121 NGCVATSTTFVIE
+1121 TFVIE

-1143 KIDFITEAGC
+1143 KIDFITEAAC
-1153 GIANDIRIRDYDK
+1153 GVANDIRIRDYDK

-1172 ISKSGVRKSI
+1172 ISKTGARKPVH
-1182 NSLHIEATEG
+1182 SLHIEATEG

-1202 CAVTTSE
+1202 CAVTTGE
-1209 FHIGKEKVLPAK
+1209 FHIGEEKVLPAK

-1244 SLNYELSPAIAGNE
+1244 SLNYELLPAIAGNE

-1268 ANNYVLIVS
+1268 ANKYIVKVS
-1277 NGSCTSQSD
+1277 NGSCTAQSD
-1286 PFEIKAQLL
+1286 SFEIKAQLL
-1295 PPAVPTIEEEV
+1295 PPAVPTIKEEV

-1353 NNNGC
+1353 NSNGC

-1364 FVINPQ
+1364 FDINPQ

-1395 NYRGDYTYSFTPEAT
+1395 NYRGEYTYSFTPEAT

-1426 KVSNGTCEATAV
+1426 KVSNGSCEATV

-1463 AGSARISNYD
+1463 AGSARIGNYD

-1538 TCGEIGKAYIANYD
+1538 TCGEIGKARIANYD

-1596 IEAEEAMP
+1596 IEAEKAMP
-1604 KAPAIVTTPA
+1604 QAPAIVTTPA

-1661 NAAGCQVISREFS
+1661 NAAGCKVISREFS

-1762 ILLIPGGCGAVGFA
+1762 ILLVPGGCGSVGFA

-1790 PTGTITPDGRVMAPP
+1790 PTGTGTITSDGRVMAPP

-1828 QPSTSE
+1828 QPSTSG

-1843 KENCNMGT
+1843 KEDCNMGT

-1903 TSDAVL
+1903 TSDALL
-1909 IIPERSYQPR
+1909 IMPERSYQPR

-1952 VTDAGVIVGAQP
+1952 VTDAGVILGAQP

-1987 RNECENEVPCKI
+1987 RNECENEVPCRI

-2028 VYIFNGQGKVVFE
+2028 VYIFNSQGKVVFE
-2041 QQNYDNSHRSFR
+2041 QQNYDNSQRSFR
-2053 GISNTEGAQ
+2053 GIGNTEGAQ

-2075 TDKRGRETDE
+2075 ADKRGRETDE
-2085 RGYLYLKGRY
+2085 RGYLYLKGRN

>member
-16 GTAQTG
+16 GTAQTV

-38 AKGSNTGESWQ
+38 AKGSNNGENWQ

-59 EFAKAHQKE
+59 DFAKAHQKE

-84 YSYSPKVGDAV
+84 YSYSPKVGDGITA
-95 AIDKATFAMVKNVKI
+95 DKATFAMVKNVKI
-110 YGGFAGKETAL
+110 YGGFAGNETAL
-121 QQRNW
+121 LQRNW
-126 YANPTVLSGRVNN
+126 YANPTVLSGRINN

-158 TLDGFRLKYAAPING
+158 TLDGFRLKYAAAPING

-229 KEDITGDNVDDNVDK
+229 KEDIIGDNVDDNID
-244 WNLNQ
+244 Q

-326 NGNIQVESPA
+326 NGNIPVESPA

-498 GASKPNSPSL
+498 GAGKPDSPRL

-620 KLNSADF
+620 KLNSAEF
-627 TADAGSYQVVVHNAN
+627 TADAGSYQVVV
-642 GCVATS
+642 
-648 ATFVIEEAKK
+648 
-658 IPLKPDVW
+658 
-666 VDAPACGVSGKAI
+666 
-679 IKNYDRNLTYKLS
+679 RNT
-692 NGASTKLLGSAEI
+692 
-705 SEAGKYTLEVSNGT
+705 
-719 CSSEEVHF
+719 
-727 TVAAAKEN
+727 
-735 VTAPKVTTTSATCG
+735 
-749 EIGKA
+749 
-754 RIDNYNEKLTYQL
+754 
-767 VALSATGAAVKSSA
+767 
-781 INTANLSMTAGTY
+781 
-794 QVVVRNANGCVAT
+794 NGCVAT

-840 KNYDRNLTYKLYNGT
+840 KNYDHNFTYRLNNGAS
-855 VTEKLT
+855 TEILT
-861 SAEINEAGK
+861 SAEINEQGK

-875 NNGSCDSEEVHFT
+875 NNGSCDSEEVQFE
-888 VAAAKE
+888 VKAAKE
-894 GAVAPIVRTTS
+894 GAVAPVVRTTS

-915 IEGYDSNLRYRLVA
+915 IDNYNEKLTYQLVA
-929 LSATGAVVKS
+929 LSATGAAVES
-939 SDINGAAIAVAAGSY
+939 SEFKGAAIAVAAGSY

-972 IEEAKKIPQKP
+972 IEEAKIIPQKPEVQVDAPACGVSGKAIIKGYDRNLTYKLNNGAGTKTLTSAEINEAGKYTLLVNNGSCDSEEVQFVVEPAKEGAVAPIVDTTSATCGEIGKARITNYDSNLRYRLVALSATGAAVESSTINGAAIAVAAGSYKVEVSNAYGCVATSATFVIEEAKKIPQKP
-983 DVWVDAPACGV
+983 EVWVDAPACGV

-1006 LTYKLYN
+1006 LTYKLNN
-1013 GTVTEKLTSAEINE
+1013 GASTKLLGSAEINE

-1041 SEEVHFTVAAAK
+1041 SEEAQFVVEAAK
-1053 ENVTAPKVT
+1053 EGVVAPVVRT
-1062 TTSAT
+1062 TPAS
-1067 CGEIGK
+1067 CGAQGK
-1073 ARIDNYNEKLTYQ
+1073 AYIDNYNERLSYQ
-1086 LVALSATGAVATS
+1086 LLPISVAGAAAKS
-1099 SAINGAA
+1099 SAINGKT
-1106 IAVVAGTYKVEVRNA
+1106 IAVAAGSYQVVVRNT

-1143 KIDFITEAGC
+1143 KIDFITEAAC
-1153 GIANDIRIRDYDK
+1153 GVANDIRISDYNE
-1166 NFSYTL
+1166 NFNYTL
-1172 ISKSGVRKSI
+1172 ISKSGARKPLH
-1182 NSLHIEATEG
+1182 SLHIEATEG

-1209 FHIGKEKVLPAK
+1209 FHIGKEKVLPTK

-1426 KVSNGTCEATAV
+1426 KVSNGSCEATV

-1515 SELFVVQRANEI
+1515 SEPFVVQRANEI

-1762 ILLIPGGCGAVGFA
+1762 ILLIPGGCGSVGFA

-2005 SANNDDANDFFY
+2005 SANNDDVNDFFY

-2028 VYIFNGQGKVVFE
+2028 VYIFNSQGKVVFE
-2041 QQNYDNSHRSFR
+2041 QQNYDNSQRSFR
-2053 GISNTEGAQ
+2053 GIGNTEGAQ
-2062 LLPSGTYFYILKY
+2062 LLPSGTYYYILKY

-2085 RGYLYLKGRY
+2085 RGYLYLKGRH

>member
-1 MKAILTAVIAMLVSV
+1 M
-16 GTAQTG
+16 
-22 VSNNVLTK
+22 
-30 RICYVKKD
+30 
-38 AKGSNTGESWQ
+38 
-49 DALTELSTAL
+49 
-59 EFAKAHQKE
+59 
-68 FTEKEPL
+68 
-75 QIWVAGSAN
+75 
-84 YSYSPKVGDAV
+84 
-95 AIDKATFAMVKNVKI
+95 
-110 YGGFAGKETAL
+110 
-121 QQRNW
+121 
-126 YANPTVLSGRVNN
+126 
-139 AGVAHIGR
+139 
-147 LITSEGAMGVA
+147 
-158 TLDGFRLKYAAPING
+158 
-173 KKGVAIYVANGSPHF
+173 
-188 ENCAITDNLF
+188 
-198 GSEALIYVKGTER
+198 
-211 ERATPIF
+211 
-218 INLQVSDNTPK
+218 
-229 KEDITGDNVDDNVDK
+229 
-244 WNLNQ
+244 
-249 PNNGADGLVMTP
+249 
-261 WAMEND
+261 
-267 QYANTQLINA
+267 
-277 TFYNNGGND
+277 
-286 LKVAPSASPKIYNTV
+286 
-301 LLERVDGNFKNI
+301 
-313 DVQYSMVNGALSG
+313 
-326 NGNIQVESPA
+326 
-336 GIFVSL
+336 
-342 SKDDKYY
+342 
-349 LRPKRS
+349 
-355 LINAGNG
+355 
-362 GLYRNKSDNDFDLA
+362 
-376 HMPRI
+376 
-381 MEGTI
+381 
-386 DIGAYEFYKDY
+386 
-397 ESICNEIPQPS
+397 
-408 IESNY
+408 
-413 YGNNCDGGGVKV
+413 
-425 RLSNYTDYRKIN
+425 
-437 ERGATYKVYDIEGK
+437 
-451 EVRPYMEPLI
+451 
-461 ESYSGRIH
+461 
-469 INQEGD
+469 
-475 FRLVVSYNGCE
+475 
-486 KESNW
+486 
-491 FQIHYNR
+491 
-498 GASKPNSPSL
+498 
-508 KPHPAT
+508 
-514 CDSNSWVEI
+514 
-523 QNYESKYRYELL
+523 
-535 KDNRVIN
+535 
-542 TIKNKDLVGLQ
+542 
-553 EGSYELKVY
+553 
-562 NDSGC
+562 
-567 DNSSS
+567 
-572 FRIEGREKLE
+572 
-582 APTVE
+582 
-587 PLPAE
+587 
-592 CGKKGSARLTQFDR
+592 
-606 KLTYQLLLN
+606 
-615 GKVLR
+615 
-620 KLNSADF
+620 
-627 TADAGSYQVVVHNAN
+627 
-642 GCVATS
+642 
-648 ATFVIEEAKK
+648 
-658 IPLKPDVW
+658 
-666 VDAPACGVSGKAI
+666 
-679 IKNYDRNLTYKLS
+679 
-692 NGASTKLLGSAEI
+692 
-705 SEAGKYTLEVSNGT
+705 
-719 CSSEEVHF
+719 
-727 TVAAAKEN
+727 
-735 VTAPKVTTTSATCG
+735 
-749 EIGKA
+749 
-754 RIDNYNEKLTYQL
+754 
-767 VALSATGAAVKSSA
+767 
-781 INTANLSMTAGTY
+781 
-794 QVVVRNANGCVAT
+794 
-807 STTFVIEEAKKIP
+807 
-820 QKPDVWVDAPACGV
+820 
-834 SGKAII
+834 
-840 KNYDRNLTYKLYNGT
+840 
-855 VTEKLT
+855 
-861 SAEINEAGK
+861 
-870 YTLLV
+870 
-875 NNGSCDSEEVHFT
+875 
-888 VAAAKE
+888 
-894 GAVAPIVRTTS
+894 
-905 ATCGEIGKAY
+905 
-915 IEGYDSNLRYRLVA
+915 
-929 LSATGAVVKS
+929 
-939 SDINGAAIAVAAGSY
+939 
-954 KVEVRKANGC
+954 
-964 VATSTTFV
+964 ATSTTFV

-1086 LVALSATGAVATS
+1086 LVALSATGAAVKSSPIDTKNLSVA
-1099 SAINGAA
+1099 
-1106 IAVVAGTYKVEVRNA
+1106 AGSYKVEVRNA
-1121 NGCVATSTTFVIE
+1121 DGCVATSTTFVIE

-1143 KIDFITEAGC
+1143 KIDFITRAAC
-1153 GIANDIRIRDYDK
+1153 GVANDIRIGNYDK

-1209 FHIGKEKVLPAK
+1209 FYIGEEKVLPAK
-1221 PELRV
+1221 PDLRV
-1226 LPATCGGVTD
+1226 LPATCAGATN
-1236 VLIKNYDN
+1236 VLIKNYDKT
-1244 SLNYELSPAIAGNE
+1244 LNYELSPAIAGNE

-1268 ANNYVLIVS
+1268 ANNYIVKVS
-1277 NGSCTSQSD
+1277 NGSCTAQSD

-1295 PPAVPTIEEEV
+1295 PPAVPTIKEEV

-1353 NNNGC
+1353 NSNGC

-1370 KEAPAQPK
+1370 KEAPAQPN

-1384 SCGTKGSAVIR
+1384 SCGTKGSAVIH

-1426 KVSNGTCEATAV
+1426 KVSNGSCEATV

-1450 QPTVIVTAPDCGV
+1450 QPTVIVTAADCGV
-1463 AGSARISNYD
+1463 AGSARIGNYD

-1515 SELFVVQRANEI
+1515 SEPFFVQRANEI

-1538 TCGEIGKAYIANYD
+1538 TCGEIGKARIANYD

-1559 VLTPSGRVHYDG
+1559 VLTPNGRVHYDG

-1596 IEAEEAMP
+1596 IEAEKAMP
-1604 KAPAIVTTPA
+1604 QAPAIVTTPA

-1762 ILLIPGGCGAVGFA
+1762 ILLIPGGCGSVGFA

-1828 QPSTSE
+1828 QPSSSG

-1843 KENCNMGT
+1843 KEDCNMGT

-1903 TSDAVL
+1903 TSDALL
-1909 IIPERSYQPR
+1909 IMPERSYQPR

-1952 VTDAGVIVGAQP
+1952 VTDAGVILGAQP

-2005 SANNDDANDFFY
+2005 SANNDDVNDFFY
-2017 IKNIECYPSNK
+2017 IKNIECYPSNM
-2028 VYIFNGQGKVVFE
+2028 VYIFNSQGEIVFQ
-2041 QQNYDNSHRSFR
+2041 QQNYDNSHRTFR
-2053 GISNTEGAQ
+2053 GVANIENSQ
-2062 LLPSGTYFYILKY
+2062 LLPSGTYYYILKY
-2075 TDKRGRETDE
+2075 TDKRGRESDE
-2085 RGYLYLKGRY
+2085 RGYLYLKARH

>member
-16 GTAQTG
+16 GTAQTV

-38 AKGSNTGESWQ
+38 AKGSNNGENWQ

-59 EFAKAHQKE
+59 DFAKAHQKE

-84 YSYSPKVGDAV
+84 YSYSPKVGDGITA
-95 AIDKATFAMVKNVKI
+95 DKATFAMVKNVKI
-110 YGGFAGKETAL
+110 YGGFAGNETAL
-121 QQRNW
+121 LQRNW
-126 YANPTVLSGRVNN
+126 YANPTILSGRVNN

-437 ERGATYKVYDIEGK
+437 KRGATYKVYDIEGK

-840 KNYDRNLTYKLYNGT
+840 KNYDLNLTYKL
-855 VTEKLT
+855 
-861 SAEINEAGK
+861 
-870 YTLLV
+870 
-875 NNGSCDSEEVHFT
+875 NNG
-888 VAAAKE
+888 A
-894 GAVAPIVRTTS
+894 
-905 ATCGEIGKAY
+905 
-915 IEGYDSNLRYRLVA
+915 
-929 LSATGAVVKS
+929 
-939 SDINGAAIAVAAGSY
+939 
-954 KVEVRKANGC
+954 
-964 VATSTTFV
+964 ST
-972 IEEAKKIPQKP
+972 
-983 DVWVDAPACGV
+983 
-994 SGKAIIKNYDRN
+994 
-1006 LTYKLYN
+1006 KLL
-1013 GTVTEKLTSAEINE
+1013 GSAEINE

-1086 LVALSATGAVATS
+1086 LVALSATGAAVKS
-1099 SAINGAA
+1099 SAINTANLSMT
-1106 IAVVAGTYKVEVRNA
+1106 AGTYQVVVRNA
-1121 NGCVATSTTFVIE
+1121 NGCVATSTTFVIEEAKKIPQKPDVWVDAPACGVSGKAIIKNYDLNLTYKLNNGASTKLLGSAEINEAGKYTLLVNNGSCDSEEVQFVVESAKEGVVAPVVRTTPASCGAQGKAYIDNYNSNLRYQFVALSATGAAVKSSAINTADLSMTAGTYQVVVRNTNGCVATSTTFVIE

-1438 SFEIEAERAIPA
+1438 SFEIEAERTIPA
-1450 QPTVIVTAPDCGV
+1450 QPTVIVTAADCGV

-1661 NAAGCQVISREFS
+1661 NAAGCQLISREFS

-1716 GSVDANGNIKAS
+1716 GSVDANGSIKAS

-1828 QPSTSE
+1828 QPSTSG

-1952 VTDAGVIVGAQP
+1952 VTDAGVILGAQP

>member
-16 GTAQTG
+16 GTAQTV

-38 AKGSNTGESWQ
+38 AKGSNNGENWQ

-59 EFAKAHQKE
+59 DFAKAHQKE
-68 FTEKEPL
+68 FTEQEPL

-84 YSYSPKVGDAV
+84 YSYSPKVGDGV

-110 YGGFAGKETAL
+110 YGGFAGNETAL
-121 QQRNW
+121 LQRNW

-173 KKGVAIYVANGSPHF
+173 KKGVAIYVANGSPRF

-229 KEDITGDNVDDNVDK
+229 KEDITGDNVDDNIDK
-244 WNLNQ
+244 WQ

-277 TFYNNGGND
+277 TFYNNGSND

-301 LLERVDGNFKNI
+301 LLQRVDGNFKNI

-326 NGNIQVESPA
+326 SGNIPVESPA
-336 GIFVSL
+336 VIFVSL

-362 GLYRNKSDNDFDLA
+362 GLYHNKSDNDFDLA

-381 MEGTI
+381 MEGRI

-397 ESICNEIPQPS
+397 ESICNEIPTPYVET
-408 IESNY
+408 IP
-413 YGNNCDGGGVKV
+413 YGDACSGGGM
-425 RLSNYTDYRKIN
+425 RAMLSNYTDYRKIN

-451 EVRPYMEPLI
+451 EVPYTGTLI

-469 INQEGD
+469 INQAGD

-498 GASKPNSPSL
+498 GAGKPNSPSL

-562 NDSGC
+562 N
-567 DNSSS
+567 NSDDCYSS
-572 FRIEGREKLE
+572 NKFTIEGKKTLD
-582 APTVE
+582 APIVE

-592 CGKKGSARLTQFDR
+592 CGKKGGARLTQFDR

-620 KLNSADF
+620 KLNSAEF
-627 TADAGSYQVVVHNAN
+627 TADAGRYQVVVRNAD

-648 ATFVIEEAKK
+648 TTFVIEEAKE

-754 RIDNYNEKLTYQL
+754 YIEGYDSNLRYQLVALSATGAVVKSNAINGAAIVAAAGRYQVVVSNADCVATSTTFVIEEAKKIPNKPEVRVDAPACGVSGKAIIKNYDRNLTYKLNNGVLGSAEISEAGEYTLWAENNDNCSSEKVHFIVAAAKENVTAPKVTTTSATCGEIGKARIDNYNEKLTYQL
-767 VALSATGAAVKSSA
+767 VALSATGAAVKSSP
-781 INTANLSMTAGTY
+781 INTKNLSVAAGSY
-794 QVVVRNANGCVAT
+794 KVEVSNANGCVAT

-840 KNYDRNLTYKLYNGT
+840 KNYDRNLTYKLNNGAST
-855 VTEKLT
+855 KLLG

-875 NNGSCDSEEVHFT
+875 NNGSCDSEEAQFV
-888 VAAAKE
+888 VEAAKE
-894 GAVAPIVRTTS
+894 GVVAPVVRTTPAS
-905 ATCGEIGKAY
+905 CGAQGKAY
-915 IEGYDSNLRYRLVA
+915 IDNYNSNLRYQFVA
-929 LSATGAVVKS
+929 LSATGAAVK
-939 SDINGAAIAVAAGSY
+939 
-954 KVEVRKANGC
+954 
-964 VATSTTFV
+964 
-972 IEEAKKIPQKP
+972 
-983 DVWVDAPACGV
+983 
-994 SGKAIIKNYDRN
+994 
-1006 LTYKLYN
+1006 
-1013 GTVTEKLTSAEINE
+1013 
-1027 AGKYTLLVNNGSCD
+1027 
-1041 SEEVHFTVAAAK
+1041 
-1053 ENVTAPKVT
+1053 
-1062 TTSAT
+1062 
-1067 CGEIGK
+1067 
-1073 ARIDNYNEKLTYQ
+1073 
-1086 LVALSATGAVATS
+1086 S
-1099 SAINGAA
+1099 SAINTANLSMT
-1106 IAVVAGTYKVEVRNA
+1106 AGTYQVVVRNT

-1166 NFSYTL
+1166 NFNYTL

-1473 PQLSYTVLPKR
+1473 PQLSYTVLPKI

-1515 SELFVVQRANEI
+1515 SEPFVVQRANEI

-1851 IAFVKNYNKEFT
+1851 IAFVKNYNKEYT

-1952 VTDAGVIVGAQP
+1952 VTDAGVILGAQP

>member
-16 GTAQTG
+16 GTAQTV

-38 AKGSNTGESWQ
+38 AKGSNNGENWQ

-59 EFAKAHQKE
+59 DFAKAHQKE

-84 YSYSPKVGDAV
+84 YSYSPKVGDGITA
-95 AIDKATFAMVKNVKI
+95 DKATFAMVKNVKI
-110 YGGFAGKETAL
+110 YGGFAGNETAL
-121 QQRNW
+121 LQRNW

-139 AGVAHIGR
+139 AEVAHIGR

-158 TLDGFRLKYAAPING
+158 TLDGFRLKYAAAPING
-173 KKGVAIYVANGSPHF
+173 KKGVAIYVANGSPRF

-229 KEDITGDNVDDNVDK
+229 KEDIIGDNVDDNID
-244 WNLNQ
+244 Q

-336 GIFVSL
+336 VIFVSL

-355 LINAGNG
+355 LIDAGNG
-362 GLYRNKSDNDFDLA
+362 GLYHSKSDNDFDLA

-381 MEGTI
+381 MEGGI

-397 ESICNEIPQPS
+397 ESICNEIPRPN
-408 IESNY
+408 IEPNY
-413 YGNNCDGGGVKV
+413 YGNSCDGGGVNV
-425 RLSNYTDYRKIN
+425 RLSNYTDYHKIN

-461 ESYSGRIH
+461 EFYSDGRIH
-469 INQEGD
+469 INQEGR
-475 FRLVVSYNGCE
+475 FKLVVSYKSCE
-486 KESNW
+486 KESDW
-491 FQIHYNR
+491 FQIYYSR
-498 GASKPNSPSL
+498 GAGKPNSPSL
-508 KPHPAT
+508 KTYPAT

-523 QNYESKYRYELL
+523 QKYESKYRYELL

-542 TIKNKDLVGLQ
+542 IIKNKDLVGLQ

-567 DNSSS
+567 DKSSS
-572 FRIEGREKLE
+572 FRIEGREKLD
-582 APTVE
+582 APIVE

-592 CGKKGSARLTQFDR
+592 CGKKGKGYITQFEQ
-606 KLTYQLLLN
+606 KWTYQLLLN

-620 KLNSADF
+620 KLNSAEF
-627 TADAGSYQVVVHNAN
+627 TADAGS
-642 GCVATS
+642 
-648 ATFVIEEAKK
+648 
-658 IPLKPDVW
+658 
-666 VDAPACGVSGKAI
+666 
-679 IKNYDRNLTYKLS
+679 
-692 NGASTKLLGSAEI
+692 
-705 SEAGKYTLEVSNGT
+705 
-719 CSSEEVHF
+719 
-727 TVAAAKEN
+727 
-735 VTAPKVTTTSATCG
+735 
-749 EIGKA
+749 
-754 RIDNYNEKLTYQL
+754 
-767 VALSATGAAVKSSA
+767 
-781 INTANLSMTAGTY
+781 Y

-807 STTFVIEEAKKIP
+807 SATFVIEEAKKIP

-840 KNYDRNLTYKLYNGT
+840 KNYDRNLTYKLSNGAT
-855 VTEKLT
+855 TKKLT
-861 SAEINEAGK
+861 SAEINEAGE

-875 NNGSCDSEEVHFT
+875 YNGSCDSEEVHFT

-894 GAVAPIVRTTS
+894 GAVAPVVRTTS

-954 KVEVRKANGC
+954 KVEVRNADGC
-964 VATSTTFV
+964 VATSATFV
-972 IEEAKKIPQKP
+972 IEEAKKIPEKP
-983 DVWVDAPACGV
+983 VLSFKKPACGV
-994 SGKAIIKNYDRN
+994 SGKAIIEGYDRN

-1041 SEEVHFTVAAAK
+1041 SEEVQFVVEPAK
-1053 ENVTAPKVT
+1053 EGAVTPKVT

-1073 ARIDNYNEKLTYQ
+1073 AYIDNYNAKLTYQ
-1086 LVALSATGAVATS
+1086 LVALSATGAAVKS
-1099 SAINGAA
+1099 SAINTANLSMT
-1106 IAVVAGTYKVEVRNA
+1106 AGTYQVVVRNA

-1197 VSNGD
+1197 ISNGD

-1473 PQLSYTVLPKR
+1473 PQLSYTVLPKI
-1484 EGNVVLANGVIS
+1484 EGNVVLDNGVIS

-1515 SELFVVQRANEI
+1515 SEPFVVQRANEI

-1571 TIIAGAGNYVL
+1571 TIIADAGNYVL

-1661 NAAGCQVISREFS
+1661 NAAGCQLISREFS

-1828 QPSTSE
+1828 QPSTSG

-1952 VTDAGVIVGAQP
+1952 VTDAGVILGAQP

-2028 VYIFNGQGKVVFE
+2028 VYIFNSQGKVVFE

-2075 TDKRGRETDE
+2075 ADKRGRETDE

>member
-16 GTAQTG
+16 GTAQTV

-38 AKGSNTGESWQ
+38 AKGSNNGENWQ

-59 EFAKAHQKE
+59 DFAKAHQKE

-84 YSYSPKVGDAV
+84 YSYSPKVGDGITA
-95 AIDKATFAMVKNVKI
+95 DKATFAMVKNVKI
-110 YGGFAGKETAL
+110 YGGFAGNETAL
-121 QQRNW
+121 LQRNW

-158 TLDGFRLKYAAPING
+158 TLDGFRLKYAAAPING

-229 KEDITGDNVDDNVDK
+229 KEDNTGDNVDDNVDK

-267 QYANTQLINA
+267 QYADTQLINA

-326 NGNIQVESPA
+326 NGNIPVESPA

-362 GLYRNKSDNDFDLA
+362 GLYRSKSDNDFDLA

-381 MEGTI
+381 MEGRI

-397 ESICNEIPQPS
+397 ESICNEIPTPYVET
-408 IESNY
+408 IP
-413 YGNNCDGGGVKV
+413 YGDACSGGGM
-425 RLSNYTDYRKIN
+425 RAMLSNYNDYDKIN
-437 ERGATYKVYDIEGK
+437 QKGATYKVYDHQGK
-451 EVRPYMEPLI
+451 EVPYMGTLI

-475 FRLVVSYNGCE
+475 FKLVVSYKSCE
-486 KESNW
+486 KESNL
-491 FQIHYNR
+491 FQIYYSR
-498 GASKPNSPSL
+498 GAGKPNSPSL

-523 QNYESKYRYELL
+523 QNYESNYRYELL

-572 FRIEGREKLE
+572 FRIEGRKTLV

-592 CGKKGSARLTQFDR
+592 CGKKGGARLTQFDR

-620 KLNSADF
+620 TLDSAEF
-627 TADAGSYQVVVHNAN
+627 TADAGSYQVVVRNAD

-648 ATFVIEEAKK
+648 TTFVIEEAKK
-658 IPLKPDVW
+658 IPQKPDVW

-679 IKNYDRNLTYKLS
+679 IKNYDRNLTYNLN

-705 SEAGKYTLEVSNGT
+705 NEAGKYTLLVYNGS
-719 CSSEEVHF
+719 CDSEEVHF

-781 INTANLSMTAGTY
+781 INTANLSVAAGTY
-794 QVVVRNANGCVAT
+794 QVVVRNTNGCVAT

-840 KNYDRNLTYKLYNGT
+840 KNYDRNLTYNLNNGASTKLLG
-855 VTEKLT
+855 

-875 NNGSCDSEEVHFT
+875 YNGSCDSEEVHFT

-894 GAVAPIVRTTS
+894 GAVAPVVRTTPAS
-905 ATCGEIGKAY
+905 CGAQGKAY
-915 IEGYDSNLRYRLVA
+915 IDNYNSNLRYQFVA
-929 LSATGAVVKS
+929 LSATGAAVKS
-939 SDINGAAIAVAAGSY
+939 SAINTANLPMTAGTY
-954 KVEVRKANGC
+954 QVVVRNTNGC

-972 IEEAKKIPQKP
+972 IEEAKKIP
-983 DVWVDAPACGV
+983 
-994 SGKAIIKNYDRN
+994 
-1006 LTYKLYN
+1006 T
-1013 GTVTEKLTSAEINE
+1013 
-1027 AGKYTLLVNNGSCD
+1027 
-1041 SEEVHFTVAAAK
+1041 
-1053 ENVTAPKVT
+1053 
-1062 TTSAT
+1062 
-1067 CGEIGK
+1067 
-1073 ARIDNYNEKLTYQ
+1073 
-1086 LVALSATGAVATS
+1086 
-1099 SAINGAA
+1099 
-1106 IAVVAGTYKVEVRNA
+1106 
-1121 NGCVATSTTFVIE
+1121 
-1134 EAKKIPALP
+1134 LP

-1166 NFSYTL
+1166 DFSYTL

-1244 SLNYELSPAIAGNE
+1244 SLNYKLLPAIAGNE

-1277 NGSCTSQSD
+1277 NGSCTAQSD

-1295 PPAVPTIEEEV
+1295 PPAVPTIKEEV

-1364 FVINPQ
+1364 FDINPQ

-1395 NYRGDYTYSFTPEAT
+1395 NYRGEYTYSFTPEAT

-1426 KVSNGTCEATAV
+1426 KVSNGSCEATV

-1463 AGSARISNYD
+1463 AGSARIGNYD

-1515 SELFVVQRANEI
+1515 SELFVVERANEI

>member
-16 GTAQTG
+16 GTAQTV

-38 AKGSNTGESWQ
+38 AKGSNNGENWQ

-59 EFAKAHQKE
+59 DFAKAHQKE

-84 YSYSPKVGDAV
+84 YSYSPKVGDGITA
-95 AIDKATFAMVKNVKI
+95 DKATFAMVKNVKI
-110 YGGFAGKETAL
+110 YGGFAGNETAL
-121 QQRNW
+121 LQRNW
-126 YANPTVLSGRVNN
+126 YANPTVLSGRINN

-158 TLDGFRLKYAAPING
+158 TLDGFRLKYAAAPING

-229 KEDITGDNVDDNVDK
+229 KEDIIGDNVDDNID
-244 WNLNQ
+244 Q

-326 NGNIQVESPA
+326 NGNIPVESPA

-498 GASKPNSPSL
+498 GAGKPDSPRL

-620 KLNSADF
+620 KLNSAEF
-627 TADAGSYQVVVHNAN
+627 TADAGSYQVVVRNTN

-648 ATFVIEEAKK
+648 TTFVIEEAKK
-658 IPLKPDVW
+658 IPQKPDVW

-679 IKNYDRNLTYKLS
+679 IKNYDHNLTYKLN

-705 SEAGKYTLEVSNGT
+705 NEAGKYTLLVNNGS
-719 CSSEEVHF
+719 CDSEETQFV
-727 TVAAAKEN
+727 VEPAKEGA
-735 VTAPKVTTTSATCG
+735 VAPIVRTTSATCG

-794 QVVVRNANGCVAT
+794 QVVVRNTNGCVAT

-820 QKPDVWVDAPACGV
+820 QKPEVWVDAPACGV
-834 SGKAII
+834 NGKAII
-840 KNYDRNLTYKLYNGT
+840 TNYDRNLTYNLNNGASTKLLG
-855 VTEKLT
+855 
-861 SAEINEAGK
+861 SAEISEAGK
-870 YTLLV
+870 YTLEV
-875 NNGSCDSEEVHFT
+875 SNGTCSREVQF
-888 VAAAKE
+888 VVEAAKE
-894 GAVAPIVRTTS
+894 GAVAPVVRT
-905 ATCGEIGKAY
+905 I
-915 IEGYDSNLRYRLVA
+915 
-929 LSATGAVVKS
+929 
-939 SDINGAAIAVAAGSY
+939 
-954 KVEVRKANGC
+954 
-964 VATSTTFV
+964 
-972 IEEAKKIPQKP
+972 
-983 DVWVDAPACGV
+983 
-994 SGKAIIKNYDRN
+994 
-1006 LTYKLYN
+1006 
-1013 GTVTEKLTSAEINE
+1013 
-1027 AGKYTLLVNNGSCD
+1027 
-1041 SEEVHFTVAAAK
+1041 
-1053 ENVTAPKVT
+1053 
-1062 TTSAT
+1062 SAT

-1086 LVALSATGAVATS
+1086 LVALSATGAVVKS
-1099 SAINGAA
+1099 SLINGAA
-1106 IAVVAGTYKVEVRNA
+1106 IAVAAGSYKVEVRNTNGCVA
-1121 NGCVATSTTFVIE
+1121 TSTTFVIEEAKKIPQKPEVWVDAPACGVSGKAIIKNYDRNLTYKLNNGASTKLLGSAEINEAGKYTLLVNNGSCDSEEAQFVVEAAKEGVVAPVVRTTPASCGAQGKAYIDNYNERLSYQLLPISVAGAAAKSSAINGKTIAVAAGSYQVVVRNTNGCVATSTTFVIE

-1143 KIDFITEAGC
+1143 KIDFITEAAC
-1153 GIANDIRIRDYDK
+1153 GVANDIRISDYNE
-1166 NFSYTL
+1166 NFNYTL
-1172 ISKSGVRKSI
+1172 ISKSGARKPLH
-1182 NSLHIEATEG
+1182 SLHIEATEG

-1209 FHIGKEKVLPAK
+1209 FHIGKEKVLPTK

-1395 NYRGDYTYSFTPEAT
+1395 NYRGEYTYSFTPEAT

-1426 KVSNGTCEATAV
+1426 KVSNGSCEATV

-1484 EGNVVLANGVIS
+1484 EGNVVLADGVIS

-1538 TCGEIGKAYIANYD
+1538 TCGEIGKARIANYD

-1596 IEAEEAMP
+1596 IEAEKAMP
-1604 KAPAIVTTPA
+1604 QAPAIVTTPA

-1661 NAAGCQVISREFS
+1661 NAAGCQLISKEFS

-1828 QPSTSE
+1828 QPSTSG

-1952 VTDAGVIVGAQP
+1952 VTDAGVILGAQP

-2075 TDKRGRETDE
+2075 ADKRGRETDE

>member
-16 GTAQTG
+16 GTAQTV

-38 AKGSNTGESWQ
+38 AKGSNNGENWQ

-59 EFAKAHQKE
+59 DFAKAHQKE

-84 YSYSPKVGDAV
+84 YSYSPKVGDGITA
-95 AIDKATFAMVKNVKI
+95 DKATFAMVKNVKI
-110 YGGFAGKETAL
+110 YGGFAGNETAL
-121 QQRNW
+121 LQRNW

-158 TLDGFRLKYAAPING
+158 TLDGFRLKYAAAPING

-229 KEDITGDNVDDNVDK
+229 KEDNTGDNVDDNVDK

-267 QYANTQLINA
+267 QYADTQLINA

-326 NGNIQVESPA
+326 NGNIPVESPA

-362 GLYRNKSDNDFDLA
+362 GLYRSKSDNDFDLA

-381 MEGTI
+381 MEGRI

-397 ESICNEIPQPS
+397 ESICNEIPTPYVET
-408 IESNY
+408 IP
-413 YGNNCDGGGVKV
+413 YGDACSGGGM
-425 RLSNYTDYRKIN
+425 RAMLSNYNDYDKIN
-437 ERGATYKVYDIEGK
+437 QKGATYKVYDHQGK
-451 EVRPYMEPLI
+451 EVPYMGTLI

-475 FRLVVSYNGCE
+475 FKLVVSYKSCE
-486 KESNW
+486 KESNL
-491 FQIHYNR
+491 FQIYYSR
-498 GASKPNSPSL
+498 GAGKPNSPSL

-523 QNYESKYRYELL
+523 QNYESNYRYELL

-572 FRIEGREKLE
+572 FRIEGRKTLV

-592 CGKKGSARLTQFDR
+592 CGKKGGARLTQFDR

-620 KLNSADF
+620 TLDSAEF
-627 TADAGSYQVVVHNAN
+627 TADAGSYQVVV
-642 GCVATS
+642 
-648 ATFVIEEAKK
+648 
-658 IPLKPDVW
+658 
-666 VDAPACGVSGKAI
+666 
-679 IKNYDRNLTYKLS
+679 RNT
-692 NGASTKLLGSAEI
+692 
-705 SEAGKYTLEVSNGT
+705 
-719 CSSEEVHF
+719 
-727 TVAAAKEN
+727 
-735 VTAPKVTTTSATCG
+735 
-749 EIGKA
+749 
-754 RIDNYNEKLTYQL
+754 
-767 VALSATGAAVKSSA
+767 
-781 INTANLSMTAGTY
+781 
-794 QVVVRNANGCVAT
+794 NGCVAT

-840 KNYDRNLTYKLYNGT
+840 KNYDHNFTYRLNNGAS
-855 VTEKLT
+855 TEILT
-861 SAEINEAGK
+861 SAEINEQGK

-875 NNGSCDSEEVHFT
+875 NNGSCDSEEVQFE
-888 VAAAKE
+888 VKAAKE
-894 GAVAPIVRTTS
+894 GAVAPVVRTTS

-915 IEGYDSNLRYRLVA
+915 IDNYNEKLTYQLVA
-929 LSATGAVVKS
+929 LSATGAAVES
-939 SDINGAAIAVAAGSY
+939 STINGAAIAVAAGSY

-972 IEEAKKIPQKP
+972 IEEAKIIPQKP
-983 DVWVDAPACGV
+983 EVQVDAPACGV
-994 SGKAIIKNYDRN
+994 SGKAIIKGYDRN
-1006 LTYKLYN
+1006 LTYKLNN
-1013 GTVTEKLTSAEINE
+1013 GAGTKTLTSAEINE
-1027 AGKYTLLVNNGSCD
+1027 PGKYTLLVNNGSCN
-1041 SEEVHFTVAAAK
+1041 SEEVQFVVEPAK
-1053 ENVTAPKVT
+1053 EGAVAPVVR

-1073 ARIDNYNEKLTYQ
+1073 AYIDNYNEKLTYQ
-1086 LVALSATGAVATS
+1086 LVALSATGAAVES
-1099 SAINGAA
+1099 STINGAA
-1106 IAVVAGTYKVEVRNA
+1106 IAVAAGSYKVEVRKA
-1121 NGCVATSTTFVIE
+1121 NGCVATSATFVIE

-1143 KIDFITEAGC
+1143 KIDFITEAAC
-1153 GIANDIRIRDYDK
+1153 GVANDIRIRDYDK

-1172 ISKSGVRKSI
+1172 ISKSGARKPVH
-1182 NSLHIEATEG
+1182 SLHIEATEG

-1209 FHIGKEKVLPAK
+1209 FHIGEEKVLPAK

-1244 SLNYELSPAIAGNE
+1244 SLNYELLPAIAGNE

-1268 ANNYVLIVS
+1268 ANKYIVKVS
-1277 NGSCTSQSD
+1277 NGSCTAQSD
-1286 PFEIKAQLL
+1286 SFEIKAQLL
-1295 PPAVPTIEEEV
+1295 PPAVPTIKEEV

-1353 NNNGC
+1353 NSNGC

-1364 FVINPQ
+1364 FDINPQ

-1395 NYRGDYTYSFTPEAT
+1395 NYRGEYTYSFTPEAT

-1426 KVSNGTCEATAV
+1426 KVSNGSCEATV

-1538 TCGEIGKAYIANYD
+1538 TCGEIGKARIANYD

-1596 IEAEEAMP
+1596 IEAEKAMP
-1604 KAPAIVTTPA
+1604 QAPAIVTTPA

-1828 QPSTSE
+1828 QPSTSG

-1952 VTDAGVIVGAQP
+1952 VTDAGVILGAQP

>member
-1 MKAILTAVIAMLVSV
+1 MKTILTAVIAMLVSV
-16 GTAQTG
+16 GTAQTV

-30 RICYVKKD
+30 HICYVKKD
-38 AKGSNTGESWQ
+38 AKGSNNGESWQ

-68 FTEKEPL
+68 FEKEPL
-75 QIWVAGSAN
+75 EIWVAGSAN
-84 YSYSPKVGDAV
+84 YSYSPKVGDGV

-110 YGGFAGKETAL
+110 YGGFAGNETAL

-126 YANPTVLSGRVNN
+126 YANPTVLSGRVKN
-139 AGVAHIGR
+139 GGETIHVGR

-158 TLDGFRLKYAAPING
+158 TLDGFRLKHAAPNG
-173 KKGVAIYVANGSPHF
+173 KKGVAIYVANGSPLF

-198 GSEALIYVKGTER
+198 GSEALIYVKGSTEH

-218 INLQVSDNTPK
+218 INLQVSDNTPT
-229 KEDITGDNVDDNVDK
+229 KEDNTSDNVDDNIDK
-244 WNLNQ
+244 RNLNQ
-249 PNNGADGLVMTP
+249 PNNGADGP

-267 QYANTQLINA
+267 EYADTQLINA
-277 TFYNNGGND
+277 TFYNKEGGND
-286 LKVAPSASPKIYNTV
+286 LKIARLASPKIYNTV
-301 LLERVDGNFKNI
+301 LLGNVKVQGNIKNI
-313 DVQYSMVNGALSG
+313 DVQYSMVKDVLLSNG
-326 NGNIQVESPA
+326 NGNIPVESPA

-342 SKDDKYY
+342 SRDDKYY

-355 LINAGNG
+355 LINAGNN
-362 GLYRNKSDNDFDLA
+362 GLYRDSERDNDFDLA
-376 HMPRI
+376 HLSRI
-381 MEGTI
+381 KEGTI

-397 ESICNEIPQPS
+397 ESFCNEIPQPS
-408 IESNY
+408 IEPNY
-413 YGNNCDGGGVKV
+413 YGNSCDGGGVYFFIQ
-425 RLSNYTDYRKIN
+425 NYHAYQNIN
-437 ERGATYKVYDIEGK
+437 KKGATYKVYDQNGD
-451 EVRPYMEPLI
+451 EVKPPYPLPLI
-461 ESYSGRIH
+461 DTDGRIN
-469 INQEGD
+469 INQQGV
-475 FRLVVSYNGCE
+475 FRLVMRYEGCE
-486 KESNW
+486 KESN
-491 FQIHYNR
+491 FQIYYSR
-498 GASKPNSPSL
+498 GAGRPNTPSFI
-508 KPHPAT
+508 PHSAT

-523 QNYESKYRYELL
+523 KNYESKYHYKLL
-535 KDNRVIN
+535 KDNREIK
-542 TIKNKDLVGLQ
+542 TIKDKDLVGLEQ
-553 EGSYELKVY
+553 GSYELKVY
-562 NDSGC
+562 NNTSDDC
-567 DNSSS
+567 YSSYK
-572 FRIEGREKLE
+572 FTIEGRKTLD

-587 PLPAE
+587 SWQAE
-592 CGKKGSARLTQFDR
+592 CGKKGKGYITQFDP
-606 KLTYQLLLN
+606 KLEYYLFMN
-615 GKVLR
+615 GKKLR
-620 KLNSADF
+620 KLNSAEF
-627 TADAGSYQVVVHNAN
+627 TADAGTYQVVVSNAD

-648 ATFVIEEAKK
+648 ATFDIGEAKI
-658 IPLKPDVW
+658 IPPKPELSFEE
-666 VDAPACGVSGKAI
+666 PACGVSGKAI
-679 IKNYDRNLTYKLS
+679 IKNYDHNFTYRLN
-692 NGASTKLLGSAEI
+692 NGASTK
-705 SEAGKYTLEVSNGT
+705 
-719 CSSEEVHF
+719 
-727 TVAAAKEN
+727 
-735 VTAPKVTTTSATCG
+735 
-749 EIGKA
+749 
-754 RIDNYNEKLTYQL
+754 D
-767 VALSATGAAVKSSA
+767 
-781 INTANLSMTAGTY
+781 
-794 QVVVRNANGCVAT
+794 
-807 STTFVIEEAKKIP
+807 
-820 QKPDVWVDAPACGV
+820 
-834 SGKAII
+834 
-840 KNYDRNLTYKLYNGT
+840 
-855 VTEKLT
+855 LT

-875 NNGSCDSEEVHFT
+875 NNGSCDSEEVQFE
-888 VAAAKE
+888 VKAAKK
-894 GAVAPIVRTTS
+894 GAVAPVVRTTS

-915 IEGYDSNLRYRLVA
+915 IEDYDSNLRYRLVA
-929 LSATGAVVKS
+929 LSATGAAVESSAIKTVNLSVTAGTYQVV
-939 SDINGAAIAVAAGSY
+939 
-954 KVEVRKANGC
+954 VRNADDC

-983 DVWVDAPACGV
+983 DVHVDEPACGV

-1006 LTYKLYN
+1006 LTYKLNN
-1013 GTVTEKLTSAEINE
+1013 GAGTKTLTSAEINE

-1041 SEEVHFTVAAAK
+1041 SEEVQFEVKAAK
-1053 ENVTAPKVT
+1053 EGAVAPKVT

-1073 ARIDNYNEKLTYQ
+1073 AYIDNYNEKLTYQ
-1086 LVALSATGAVATS
+1086 LVALSATGAAVES
-1099 SAINGAA
+1099 SEINGAA
-1106 IAVVAGTYKVEVRNA
+1106 ITVAAGTYQVVVSKA

-1143 KIDFITEAGC
+1143 KIDFITRAAC
-1153 GIANDIRIRDYDK
+1153 GVANDIRIDNYDK

-1172 ISKSGVRKSI
+1172 ISKSGVRKPVH
-1182 NSLHIEATEG
+1182 SLHIEATEG

-1202 CAVTTSE
+1202 CAVTTGE
-1209 FHIGKEKVLPAK
+1209 FYIDEEKIVPAK

-1226 LPATCGGVTD
+1226 LPATCGGVTN
-1236 VLIKNYDN
+1236 VLIKNYDKT
-1244 SLNYELSPAIAGNE
+1244 LNYELSPAIAGNE

-1268 ANNYVLIVS
+1268 ANKYIVKVN
-1277 NGSCTSQSD
+1277 NGSCTAQSD
-1286 PFEIKAQLL
+1286 SFEIKAQLL
-1295 PPAVPTIEEEV
+1295 PPAVPTIKEEV

-1323 ALQYKLSPA
+1323 ALQYKLNPA

-1395 NYRGDYTYSFTPEAT
+1395 NYRGEYTYSFTPEAT

-1426 KVSNGTCEATAV
+1426 KVSNGTCETTAV
-1438 SFEIEAERAIPA
+1438 SFEIEAELAIPA

-1463 AGSARISNYD
+1463 AGSARIGNYD

-1538 TCGEIGKAYIANYD
+1538 TCGEIGKARIANYD

-1596 IEAEEAMP
+1596 IEAEKAKP
-1604 KAPAIVTTPA
+1604 QAPAIVTTPA
-1614 TCGEAGSAKITNY
+1614 TCGEAGSAEITNY

-1639 KSTVLDNAV
+1639 KSTVLDDAV

-1762 ILLIPGGCGAVGFA
+1762 ILLVPGGCGSVGFA

-1828 QPSTSE
+1828 QPSSSG

-1843 KENCNMGT
+1843 KEDCNMGT

-1874 DTGILVFPEN
+1874 DTGILVFPQN

-1903 TSDAVL
+1903 TSDALL
-1909 IIPERSYQPR
+1909 IMPERSYQPR

-1952 VTDAGVIVGAQP
+1952 VTDAGVILGAQP

-1987 RNECENEVPCKI
+1987 RNECENEVPCRI

-2028 VYIFNGQGKVVFE
+2028 VYIFNDQGKVVFE
-2041 QQNYDNSHRSFR
+2041 QQNYDNSQRSFR
-2053 GISNTEGAQ
+2053 GIGNTEGAQ

-2075 TDKRGRETDE
+2075 ADKRGRETDE

>member
-16 GTAQTG
+16 GTAQTV

-38 AKGSNTGESWQ
+38 AKGSNNGENWQ

-59 EFAKAHQKE
+59 DFAKAHQKE
-68 FTEKEPL
+68 FTEQEPL

-84 YSYSPKVGDAV
+84 YSYSPKVGDGV

-110 YGGFAGKETAL
+110 YGGFAGNETAL
-121 QQRNW
+121 LQRNW

-173 KKGVAIYVANGSPHF
+173 KKGVAIYVANGSPRF

-229 KEDITGDNVDDNVDK
+229 KEDITGDNVDDNIDK
-244 WNLNQ
+244 WQ

-277 TFYNNGGND
+277 TFYNNGSND

-326 NGNIQVESPA
+326 NGNIPVESPA

-620 KLNSADF
+620 KLNSAEF
-627 TADAGSYQVVVHNAN
+627 TAD
-642 GCVATS
+642 
-648 ATFVIEEAKK
+648 
-658 IPLKPDVW
+658 
-666 VDAPACGVSGKAI
+666 
-679 IKNYDRNLTYKLS
+679 
-692 NGASTKLLGSAEI
+692 
-705 SEAGKYTLEVSNGT
+705 
-719 CSSEEVHF
+719 
-727 TVAAAKEN
+727 
-735 VTAPKVTTTSATCG
+735 
-749 EIGKA
+749 
-754 RIDNYNEKLTYQL
+754 
-767 VALSATGAAVKSSA
+767 
-781 INTANLSMTAGTY
+781 AGTY
-794 QVVVRNANGCVAT
+794 QVVVRNA
-807 STTFVIEEAKKIP
+807 
-820 QKPDVWVDAPACGV
+820 DD
-834 SGKAII
+834 
-840 KNYDRNLTYKLYNGT
+840 
-855 VTEKLT
+855 
-861 SAEINEAGK
+861 
-870 YTLLV
+870 
-875 NNGSCDSEEVHFT
+875 
-888 VAAAKE
+888 
-894 GAVAPIVRTTS
+894 
-905 ATCGEIGKAY
+905 
-915 IEGYDSNLRYRLVA
+915 
-929 LSATGAVVKS
+929 
-939 SDINGAAIAVAAGSY
+939 
-954 KVEVRKANGC
+954 
-964 VATSTTFV
+964 
-972 IEEAKKIPQKP
+972 
-983 DVWVDAPACGV
+983 
-994 SGKAIIKNYDRN
+994 
-1006 LTYKLYN
+1006 
-1013 GTVTEKLTSAEINE
+1013 
-1027 AGKYTLLVNNGSCD
+1027 
-1041 SEEVHFTVAAAK
+1041 
-1053 ENVTAPKVT
+1053 
-1062 TTSAT
+1062 
-1067 CGEIGK
+1067 
-1073 ARIDNYNEKLTYQ
+1073 
-1086 LVALSATGAVATS
+1086 
-1099 SAINGAA
+1099 
-1106 IAVVAGTYKVEVRNA
+1106 
-1121 NGCVATSTTFVIE
+1121 CVATSTTFVIE

-1166 NFSYTL
+1166 DFSYTL

-1244 SLNYELSPAIAGNE
+1244 SLNYKLLPAIAGNE

-1277 NGSCTSQSD
+1277 NGSCTAQSD

-1295 PPAVPTIEEEV
+1295 PPAVPTIKEEV

-1353 NNNGC
+1353 NSNGC

-1364 FVINPQ
+1364 FDINPQ

-1395 NYRGDYTYSFTPEAT
+1395 NYRGEYTYSFTPEAT

-1426 KVSNGTCEATAV
+1426 KVSNGSCEATV

-1484 EGNVVLANGVIS
+1484 EGNVVLADGVIS

-1538 TCGEIGKAYIANYD
+1538 TCGEIGKARIANYD

-1596 IEAEEAMP
+1596 IEAEKAMP
-1604 KAPAIVTTPA
+1604 QAPAIVTTPA

-1661 NAAGCQVISREFS
+1661 NAAGCQLISKEFS

-1790 PTGTITPDGRVMAPP
+1790 PTGIITPDGRVMAPP

-1903 TSDAVL
+1903 TSDAVF

-2028 VYIFNGQGKVVFE
+2028 VYIFNSQGKVVFE

-2075 TDKRGRETDE
+2075 ADKRGRETDE
-2085 RGYLYLKGRY
+2085 RGYLYLKGRH

>member
-794 QVVVRNANGCVAT
+794 QVVVRNTNGCVAT

>member
-16 GTAQTG
+16 GTAQTV

-38 AKGSNTGESWQ
+38 AKGSNNGENWQ

-59 EFAKAHQKE
+59 DFAKAHQKE

-84 YSYSPKVGDAV
+84 YSYSPKVGDGV

-110 YGGFAGKETAL
+110 YGGFAGNETAL
-121 QQRNW
+121 LQRNW

-229 KEDITGDNVDDNVDK
+229 KEDIIGDNVDDNID
-244 WNLNQ
+244 Q

-267 QYANTQLINA
+267 QYADTQLINA

-286 LKVAPSASPKIYNTV
+286 LKIAPSASPKIYNTV
-301 LLERVDGNFKNI
+301 LLERVDGNFKNMDI
-313 DVQYSMVNGALSG
+313 QHSMVKGAPSG
-326 NGNIQVESPA
+326 NGNIQVKSA
-336 GIFVSL
+336 ADIFVSL
-342 SKDDKYY
+342 SQGDKYY

-355 LINAGNG
+355 LINAGKD
-362 GLYRNKSDNDFDLA
+362 GLYRLYHNKSDNDNDFDLA
-376 HMPRI
+376 HLSRFI
-381 MEGTI
+381 NQI

-397 ESICNEIPQPS
+397 ESICNEIPTPK
-408 IESNY
+408 IVPDY
-413 YGNNCDGGGVKV
+413 YGNSCDGGGVEV
-425 RLSNYTDYRKIN
+425 RLSNYLDYREIN
-437 ERGATYKVYDIEGK
+437 QKGATYKVYNDKGK
-451 EVRPYMEPLI
+451 EVPYTGTLI
-461 ESYSGRIH
+461 EFYNDGRID
-469 INQEGD
+469 INQEGL
-475 FRLVVSYNGCE
+475 FKLVVSYKSCE
-486 KESNW
+486 KESDW
-491 FQIHYNR
+491 FQISYSR
-498 GASKPNSPSL
+498 GAGRPGIPSL
-508 KPHPAT
+508 KHHPAT
-514 CDSNSWVEI
+514 CYSNSWVEI
-523 QNYESKYRYELL
+523 QNYESNYRYKLQLL
-535 KDNRVIN
+535 KSNSKPQIVRDR
-542 TIKNKDLVGLQ
+542 KLVGLE

-567 DNSSS
+567 DSSNK
-572 FRIEGREKLE
+572 FTIEGRKTLV

-592 CGKKGSARLTQFDR
+592 CGKKGGARLTQFDR
-606 KLTYQLLLN
+606 NLTYQLLLN

-620 KLNSADF
+620 TLDSAEF
-627 TADAGSYQVVVHNAN
+627 TADAGSYQVVVRNAN

-648 ATFVIEEAKK
+648 TAFVIEEAKK
-658 IPLKPDVW
+658 IPQKPDVW

-679 IKNYDRNLTYKLS
+679 IKNYDRNLTYKLN
-692 NGASTKLLGSAEI
+692 NGASTELLGSAEI
-705 SEAGKYTLEVSNGT
+705 NEAGKYTLWAENSDI

-767 VALSATGAAVKSSA
+767 VALSATGAAVKSSPINGAA
-781 INTANLSMTAGTY
+781 IAVAAGSY
-794 QVVVRNANGCVAT
+794 KVEVRNTNGCVAT

-820 QKPDVWVDAPACGV
+820 QKPEVWVDAPACGV

-840 KNYDRNLTYKLYNGT
+840 KNYDRNLTYKLNNGAST
-855 VTEKLT
+855 KLLG
-861 SAEINEAGK
+861 SAEISEAGK

-875 NNGSCDSEEVHFT
+875 NNGSCDSEEAQFV
-888 VAAAKE
+888 VEAAKE
-894 GAVAPIVRTTS
+894 G
-905 ATCGEIGKAY
+905 
-915 IEGYDSNLRYRLVA
+915 
-929 LSATGAVVKS
+929 VV
-939 SDINGAAIAVAAGSY
+939 
-954 KVEVRKANGC
+954 
-964 VATSTTFV
+964 
-972 IEEAKKIPQKP
+972 
-983 DVWVDAPACGV
+983 
-994 SGKAIIKNYDRN
+994 
-1006 LTYKLYN
+1006 
-1013 GTVTEKLTSAEINE
+1013 
-1027 AGKYTLLVNNGSCD
+1027 
-1041 SEEVHFTVAAAK
+1041 
-1053 ENVTAPKVT
+1053 APKVT

-1073 ARIDNYNEKLTYQ
+1073 AYIDNYNAKLSYQ
-1086 LVALSATGAVATS
+1086 LVALSATGAAVKS
-1099 SAINGAA
+1099 SAINTANLSMT
-1106 IAVVAGTYKVEVRNA
+1106 AGTYQVVVRNT

-1172 ISKSGVRKSI
+1172 ISKSGVRKPLH
-1182 NSLHIEATEG
+1182 SLHIEATEG

-1473 PQLSYTVLPKR
+1473 PQLSYTVLPKI

-1515 SELFVVQRANEI
+1515 SEPFVVQRANEI

-1604 KAPAIVTTPA
+1604 QAPAIVTTPA

-1776 RITNFNPDYEYEVL
+1776 RIINFNPDYEYEVL

-1952 VTDAGVIVGAQP
+1952 VTDAGVILGAQP

>member
-16 GTAQTG
+16 GTAQTV

-38 AKGSNTGESWQ
+38 AKGSNNGENWQ

-59 EFAKAHQKE
+59 DFAKAHQKE

-84 YSYSPKVGDAV
+84 YSYSPKVGDGITA
-95 AIDKATFAMVKNVKI
+95 DKATFAMVKNVKI
-110 YGGFAGKETAL
+110 YGGFAGNETAL
-121 QQRNW
+121 LQRNW
-126 YANPTVLSGRVNN
+126 YANPTVLSGRINN

-158 TLDGFRLKYAAPING
+158 TLDGFRLKYAAAPING

-229 KEDITGDNVDDNVDK
+229 KEDIIGDNVDDNID
-244 WNLNQ
+244 Q

-326 NGNIQVESPA
+326 NGNIPVESPA

-498 GASKPNSPSL
+498 GAGKPDSPRL

-620 KLNSADF
+620 KLNSAEF
-627 TADAGSYQVVVHNAN
+627 TADAGSYQVVV
-642 GCVATS
+642 
-648 ATFVIEEAKK
+648 
-658 IPLKPDVW
+658 
-666 VDAPACGVSGKAI
+666 
-679 IKNYDRNLTYKLS
+679 RNT
-692 NGASTKLLGSAEI
+692 
-705 SEAGKYTLEVSNGT
+705 
-719 CSSEEVHF
+719 
-727 TVAAAKEN
+727 
-735 VTAPKVTTTSATCG
+735 
-749 EIGKA
+749 
-754 RIDNYNEKLTYQL
+754 
-767 VALSATGAAVKSSA
+767 
-781 INTANLSMTAGTY
+781 
-794 QVVVRNANGCVAT
+794 NGCVAT

-840 KNYDRNLTYKLYNGT
+840 KNYDHNLTYKLNNGAST
-855 VTEKLT
+855 KLLG

-875 NNGSCDSEEVHFT
+875 NNGSCDSEETQFV
-888 VAAAKE
+888 VEPAKE
-894 GAVAPIVRTTS
+894 GAVAPIVR
-905 ATCGEIGKAY
+905 
-915 IEGYDSNLRYRLVA
+915 
-929 LSATGAVVKS
+929 
-939 SDINGAAIAVAAGSY
+939 
-954 KVEVRKANGC
+954 
-964 VATSTTFV
+964 
-972 IEEAKKIPQKP
+972 
-983 DVWVDAPACGV
+983 
-994 SGKAIIKNYDRN
+994 
-1006 LTYKLYN
+1006 
-1013 GTVTEKLTSAEINE
+1013 
-1027 AGKYTLLVNNGSCD
+1027 
-1041 SEEVHFTVAAAK
+1041 
-1053 ENVTAPKVT
+1053 

-1086 LVALSATGAVATS
+1086 LVALSATGAVVKS
-1099 SAINGAA
+1099 SLINGAA
-1106 IAVVAGTYKVEVRNA
+1106 IAVAAGSYKVEVRNTNGCVA
-1121 NGCVATSTTFVIE
+1121 TSTTFVIEEAKKIPQKPEVWVDAPACGVSGKAIIKNYDRNLTYKLNNGASTKLLGSAEINEAGKYTLLVNNGSCDSEEAQFVVEAAKEGVVAPVVRTTPASCGAQGKAYIDNYNERLSYQLLPISVAGAAAKSSAINGKTIAVAAGSYQVVVRNTNGCVATSTTFVIE

-1143 KIDFITEAGC
+1143 KIDFITEAAC
-1153 GIANDIRIRDYDK
+1153 GVANDIRISDYNE
-1166 NFSYTL
+1166 NFNYTL
-1172 ISKSGVRKSI
+1172 ISKSGARKPLH
-1182 NSLHIEATEG
+1182 SLHIEATEG

-1209 FHIGKEKVLPAK
+1209 FHIGKEKVLPTK

-1244 SLNYELSPAIAGNE
+1244 SLNYELLPAIAGNE

-1268 ANNYVLIVS
+1268 ANKYIVKVS
-1277 NGSCTSQSD
+1277 NGSCTAQSD
-1286 PFEIKAQLL
+1286 SFEIKAQLL
-1295 PPAVPTIEEEV
+1295 PPAVPTIKEEV

-1353 NNNGC
+1353 NSNGC

-1364 FVINPQ
+1364 FDINPQ

-1395 NYRGDYTYSFTPEAT
+1395 NYRGEYTYSFTPEAT

-1426 KVSNGTCEATAV
+1426 KVSNGSCEATV

-1538 TCGEIGKAYIANYD
+1538 TCGEIGKARIANYD

-1596 IEAEEAMP
+1596 IEAEKAMP
-1604 KAPAIVTTPA
+1604 QAPAIVTTPA

-1828 QPSTSE
+1828 QPSTSG

>member
-16 GTAQTG
+16 GTAQTV

-38 AKGSNTGESWQ
+38 AKGSNNGENWQ

-59 EFAKAHQKE
+59 DFAKAHQKE
-68 FTEKEPL
+68 FTEQEPL

-84 YSYSPKVGDAV
+84 YSYSPKVGDGV

-110 YGGFAGKETAL
+110 YGGFAGNETAL
-121 QQRNW
+121 LQRNW

-173 KKGVAIYVANGSPHF
+173 KKGVAIYVANGSPRF

-229 KEDITGDNVDDNVDK
+229 KEDIIGDNVDDNIDK

-267 QYANTQLINA
+267 QYADTQLINA
-277 TFYNNGGND
+277 TFYNNGSND

-326 NGNIQVESPA
+326 SGNIPVESPA

-362 GLYRNKSDNDFDLA
+362 GLYRSKSDNDFDLA

-381 MEGTI
+381 MEGRI

-397 ESICNEIPQPS
+397 ESICNEIPTPYVET
-408 IESNY
+408 IP
-413 YGNNCDGGGVKV
+413 YGDACSGGGM
-425 RLSNYTDYRKIN
+425 RAMLSNYNDYDKIN
-437 ERGATYKVYDIEGK
+437 QKGATYKVYDHQGK
-451 EVRPYMEPLI
+451 EVPYMGTLI

-475 FRLVVSYNGCE
+475 FKLVVSYKSCE
-486 KESNW
+486 KESNL
-491 FQIHYNR
+491 FQIYYSR
-498 GASKPNSPSL
+498 GAGKPNSPSL

-523 QNYESKYRYELL
+523 QNYESNYRYELL

-658 IPLKPDVW
+658 IP
-666 VDAPACGVSGKAI
+666 
-679 IKNYDRNLTYKLS
+679 
-692 NGASTKLLGSAEI
+692 
-705 SEAGKYTLEVSNGT
+705 
-719 CSSEEVHF
+719 
-727 TVAAAKEN
+727 
-735 VTAPKVTTTSATCG
+735 
-749 EIGKA
+749 
-754 RIDNYNEKLTYQL
+754 
-767 VALSATGAAVKSSA
+767 
-781 INTANLSMTAGTY
+781 
-794 QVVVRNANGCVAT
+794 
-807 STTFVIEEAKKIP
+807 

-875 NNGSCDSEEVHFT
+875 NNGSCDSEEVQF
-888 VAAAKE
+888 VVEAAKE
-894 GAVAPIVRTTS
+894 GVVAPVVHTTS
-905 ATCGEIGKAY
+905 ATCGEIGKARIDNY
-915 IEGYDSNLRYRLVA
+915 NEKLTYQLVA
-929 LSATGAVVKS
+929 LSATGAAVKS
-939 SDINGAAIAVAAGSY
+939 SAINTANLLMTAGTY
-954 KVEVRKANGC
+954 QVVVRNANGC

-1006 LTYKLYN
+1006 LTYKLNN
-1013 GTVTEKLTSAEINE
+1013 GASIKLLGSAEISE
-1027 AGKYTLLVNNGSCD
+1027 AGKYTLEVSNGTCS
-1041 SEEVHFTVAAAK
+1041 SEEAQFVVEAAK
-1053 ENVTAPKVT
+1053 EGVVAPVVRT
-1062 TTSAT
+1062 TPAS
-1067 CGEIGK
+1067 CGAQGK
-1073 ARIDNYNEKLTYQ
+1073 AYIDNYNSNLRYQ
-1086 LVALSATGAVATS
+1086 FVALSATGAAVKS
-1099 SAINGAA
+1099 SAINTADLSMT
-1106 IAVVAGTYKVEVRNA
+1106 AGTYQVVVRNT

-1473 PQLSYTVLPKR
+1473 PQLSYTVLPKI
-1484 EGNVVLANGVIS
+1484 EGNVVLDNGVIS

-1515 SELFVVQRANEI
+1515 SEPFVVQRANEI

-1604 KAPAIVTTPA
+1604 QAPAIVTTPA

-1834 FEKPVLSVA
+1834 FEQPVLSVA

-1952 VTDAGVIVGAQP
+1952 VTDAGVILGAQP

>member
-16 GTAQTG
+16 GTAQTV

-38 AKGSNTGESWQ
+38 AKGSNNGENWQ

-84 YSYSPKVGDAV
+84 YSYSPKVGDGV

-110 YGGFAGKETAL
+110 YGGFAGNETAL
-121 QQRNW
+121 KDRDW

-173 KKGVAIYVANGSPHF
+173 KKGVAIYVANGSPRF

-229 KEDITGDNVDDNVDK
+229 KEDIIGDNVDDNID
-244 WNLNQ
+244 Q

-286 LKVAPSASPKIYNTV
+286 LKVAPSASPKIHNTV

-326 NGNIQVESPA
+326 NGNIPVESPA

-362 GLYRNKSDNDFDLA
+362 GLYRSKSDNDFDLA

-397 ESICNEIPQPS
+397 ERDCNEIPTPYVET
-408 IESNY
+408 IP
-413 YGNNCDGGGVKV
+413 YGDACSGGGM
-425 RLSNYTDYRKIN
+425 RAMLSNYADYDKIK
-437 ERGATYKVYDIEGK
+437 ERGATYKVYNHEGK
-451 EVRPYMEPLI
+451 EVPYTGTLI

-475 FRLVVSYNGCE
+475 FKLVVSYKSCE
-486 KESNW
+486 KESNL

-498 GASKPNSPSL
+498 GAGKPDSPRL

-562 NDSGC
+562 NSGC

-582 APTVE
+582 APIVE

-592 CGKKGSARLTQFDR
+592 CGKKGGARLTQFDR

-615 GKVLR
+615 GKELR
-620 KLNSADF
+620 KLNSAEF
-627 TADAGSYQVVVHNAN
+627 TADAG
-642 GCVATS
+642 
-648 ATFVIEEAKK
+648 
-658 IPLKPDVW
+658 
-666 VDAPACGVSGKAI
+666 
-679 IKNYDRNLTYKLS
+679 R
-692 NGASTKLLGSAEI
+692 
-705 SEAGKYTLEVSNGT
+705 
-719 CSSEEVHF
+719 
-727 TVAAAKEN
+727 
-735 VTAPKVTTTSATCG
+735 
-749 EIGKA
+749 
-754 RIDNYNEKLTYQL
+754 
-767 VALSATGAAVKSSA
+767 
-781 INTANLSMTAGTY
+781 Y

-807 STTFVIEEAKKIP
+807 STIFDIGEAKKIP

-840 KNYDRNLTYKLYNGT
+840 KNYDRNLTYKLNNGAS
-855 VTEKLT
+855 TELLG

-870 YTLLV
+870 YTLEV
-875 NNGSCDSEEVHFT
+875 SNGTCSSEQAQFVVE
-888 VAAAKE
+888 AAKE
-894 GAVAPIVRTTS
+894 GVAAPVVRTTPAS
-905 ATCGEIGKAY
+905 CGAQGKAY
-915 IEGYDSNLRYRLVA
+915 IDNYNSNLRYQFVA
-929 LSATGAVVKS
+929 LSATGAAVKS
-939 SDINGAAIAVAAGSY
+939 SAINTANLPMTAGTY
-954 KVEVRKANGC
+954 QVVVRNTNGC

-983 DVWVDAPACGV
+983 EVLVDAPACGV

-1006 LTYKLYN
+1006 LTYKLNN
-1013 GTVTEKLTSAEINE
+1013 GASTELLGSAEINE
-1027 AGKYTLLVNNGSCD
+1027 AGKYTLEVSNGTCS
-1041 SEEVHFTVAAAK
+1041 SEQAQFVVEAAK
-1053 ENVTAPKVT
+1053 EGVAAPVVRT
-1062 TTSAT
+1062 TPAS
-1067 CGEIGK
+1067 CGAQGK
-1073 ARIDNYNEKLTYQ
+1073 AYIDNYNSNLRYQ
-1086 LVALSATGAVATS
+1086 FVALSATGAAVKS
-1099 SAINGAA
+1099 SAINTANLPMT
-1106 IAVVAGTYKVEVRNA
+1106 AGTYQVVVRNT

-1143 KIDFITEAGC
+1143 KIDIITEAGC

-1166 NFSYTL
+1166 DFSYTL

-1244 SLNYELSPAIAGNE
+1244 SLNYKLSPAIAGNE

-1277 NGSCTSQSD
+1277 NGSCTAQSD

-1295 PPAVPTIEEEV
+1295 PPAVPTIKEEV

-1364 FVINPQ
+1364 FDINPQ

-1395 NYRGDYTYSFTPEAT
+1395 NYRGEYTYSFTPEAT

-1426 KVSNGTCEATAV
+1426 KVSNGSCEATV

-1484 EGNVVLANGVIS
+1484 EGNVVLADGVIS

-1538 TCGEIGKAYIANYD
+1538 TCGEIGKARIANYD

-1596 IEAEEAMP
+1596 IEAEKAMP
-1604 KAPAIVTTPA
+1604 QAPAIVTTPA

-1661 NAAGCQVISREFS
+1661 NAAGCQLISKEFS

-1790 PTGTITPDGRVMAPP
+1790 PTGIITPDGRVMAPP

-1903 TSDAVL
+1903 TSDAVF

-2028 VYIFNGQGKVVFE
+2028 VYIFNSQGKVVFE

>member
-84 YSYSPKVGDAV
+84 YSYSPKVGDGITA
-95 AIDKATFAMVKNVKI
+95 DKATFAMVKNVKI
-110 YGGFAGKETAL
+110 YGGFAGNETAL
-121 QQRNW
+121 LQRNW

-158 TLDGFRLKYAAPING
+158 TLDGFRLKYAAAPING

-229 KEDITGDNVDDNVDK
+229 KEDIIGDNVDDNIDK

-267 QYANTQLINA
+267 QYADTQLINA

-326 NGNIQVESPA
+326 NGNIPVESPA

-362 GLYRNKSDNDFDLA
+362 GLYRSKSDNDFDLA

-381 MEGTI
+381 MEGRI

-397 ESICNEIPQPS
+397 ESICNEIPTPYVET
-408 IESNY
+408 IP
-413 YGNNCDGGGVKV
+413 YGDACSGGGM
-425 RLSNYTDYRKIN
+425 RAMLSNYNDYDKIN
-437 ERGATYKVYDIEGK
+437 QKGATYKVYDHQGK
-451 EVRPYMEPLI
+451 EVPYMGTLI

-475 FRLVVSYNGCE
+475 FKLVVSYKSCE
-486 KESNW
+486 KESNL
-491 FQIHYNR
+491 FQIYYSR
-498 GASKPNSPSL
+498 GAGKPNSPSL

-620 KLNSADF
+620 KLNSAEF
-627 TADAGSYQVVVHNAN
+627 TADAGSYQVVVRNTN

-648 ATFVIEEAKK
+648 TTFVIEEAKK
-658 IPLKPDVW
+658 IPQKPDVW

-754 RIDNYNEKLTYQL
+754 RIEGYDSNLRYRL

-794 QVVVRNANGCVAT
+794 QVVVRNT
-807 STTFVIEEAKKIP
+807 
-820 QKPDVWVDAPACGV
+820 
-834 SGKAII
+834 
-840 KNYDRNLTYKLYNGT
+840 
-855 VTEKLT
+855 
-861 SAEINEAGK
+861 
-870 YTLLV
+870 
-875 NNGSCDSEEVHFT
+875 
-888 VAAAKE
+888 
-894 GAVAPIVRTTS
+894 
-905 ATCGEIGKAY
+905 
-915 IEGYDSNLRYRLVA
+915 
-929 LSATGAVVKS
+929 
-939 SDINGAAIAVAAGSY
+939 
-954 KVEVRKANGC
+954 NGC

-1073 ARIDNYNEKLTYQ
+1073 ARIEGYDSNLRYR
-1086 LVALSATGAVATS
+1086 LVALSATGAAVKS
-1099 SAINGAA
+1099 SAINTANLSMT
-1106 IAVVAGTYKVEVRNA
+1106 AGTYQVVVRNTNGCVA
-1121 NGCVATSTTFVIE
+1121 TSTTFVIEEAKKIPQKPDVWVDAPACGVSGKAIIKNYDRNLTYKLSNGASTKLLGSAEISEAGKYTLEVSNGTCSSEEAQFVVEAAKEGVVAPVVRTTPASCGTQGKAYIDNYNSNLRYQFVALSATGAAVKSSAINTADLSMTAGTYQVVVRNTNGCVATSTTFVIE

-1473 PQLSYTVLPKR
+1473 PQLSYTVLPKI

-1604 KAPAIVTTPA
+1604 QAPAIVTTPA

-1952 VTDAGVIVGAQP
+1952 VTDAGVILGAQP

>member
-16 GTAQTG
+16 GTAQTV

-38 AKGSNTGESWQ
+38 AKGSNNGENWQ

-59 EFAKAHQKE
+59 DFAKAHQKE

-84 YSYSPKVGDAV
+84 YSYSPKVGDGITA
-95 AIDKATFAMVKNVKI
+95 DKATFAMVKNVKI
-110 YGGFAGKETAL
+110 YGGFAGNETAL
-121 QQRNW
+121 KDRDW

-173 KKGVAIYVANGSPHF
+173 KKGVAIYVANGSPRF

-229 KEDITGDNVDDNVDK
+229 KEDITGDNVDDNIDK
-244 WNLNQ
+244 WQ

-267 QYANTQLINA
+267 QYADTQLINA

-326 NGNIQVESPA
+326 SGNIPVESPA

-362 GLYRNKSDNDFDLA
+362 GLYRSKSDNDFDLA

-469 INQEGD
+469 INQAGD

-491 FQIHYNR
+491 FQIHYNI
-498 GASKPNSPSL
+498 GAGKPNSPSL

-582 APTVE
+582 APIVE
-587 PLPAE
+587 TWQAE
-592 CGKKGSARLTQFDR
+592 CGKIGGARLTQFYQ

-620 KLNSADF
+620 KLNSAEF
-627 TADAGSYQVVVHNAN
+627 TADAGSYQVVVRNAN

-648 ATFVIEEAKK
+648 TTFVIEEAKK
-658 IPLKPDVW
+658 IPQKPEVW

-679 IKNYDRNLTYKLS
+679 IKNYDRNLTYKLNNGAS
-692 NGASTKLLGSAEI
+692 TKLLGSAEINEAGKYTLEVSNGTCSSEQAQFVVEAAKEGVVAPIVRTTPASCGTQGKAYIDNYNSNLRYQFVALSATGAIVKSSDINTANLSVAAGTYQVVVRNTNGCVATSTTFVIEEAKKIPQKPEVWVDAPACGVSGKAIIKNYDRNLTYKLNNGASTKLLGSAEI

-719 CSSEEVHF
+719 CSSEEAQFV
-727 TVAAAKEN
+727 VEAAKEGA
-735 VTAPKVTTTSATCG
+735 VAPKVTTTSATCG

-754 RIDNYNEKLTYQL
+754 YIDNYNAKLSYQL

-794 QVVVRNANGCVAT
+794 QVVVRNTNGCVAT

-820 QKPDVWVDAPACGV
+820 QKPEVWVDAPACGV

-840 KNYDRNLTYKLYNGT
+840 KNYDRNLTYKLNNGAST
-855 VTEKLT
+855 KDLT
-861 SAEINEAGK
+861 SDEINEAGK

-875 NNGSCDSEEVHFT
+875 NNGSCSEEVQF
-888 VAAAKE
+888 VVEAAKE
-894 GAVAPIVRTTS
+894 GVAAPVVRTTPAS
-905 ATCGEIGKAY
+905 CGVQGKAY
-915 IEGYDSNLRYRLVA
+915 IDDYNSNLR
-929 LSATGAVVKS
+929 
-939 SDINGAAIAVAAGSY
+939 
-954 KVEVRKANGC
+954 
-964 VATSTTFV
+964 
-972 IEEAKKIPQKP
+972 
-983 DVWVDAPACGV
+983 
-994 SGKAIIKNYDRN
+994 
-1006 LTYKLYN
+1006 
-1013 GTVTEKLTSAEINE
+1013 
-1027 AGKYTLLVNNGSCD
+1027 
-1041 SEEVHFTVAAAK
+1041 
-1053 ENVTAPKVT
+1053 
-1062 TTSAT
+1062 
-1067 CGEIGK
+1067 
-1073 ARIDNYNEKLTYQ
+1073 YQ
-1086 LVALSATGAVATS
+1086 LVALSATGAAVES
-1099 SAINGAA
+1099 SEINGAA
-1106 IAVVAGTYKVEVRNA
+1106 ITVAAGTYQVVVSKA

-1143 KIDFITEAGC
+1143 KIDFITEAAC
-1153 GIANDIRIRDYDK
+1153 GIANDIRIGNYDK
-1166 NFSYTL
+1166 DFSYTL
-1172 ISKSGVRKSI
+1172 ISKSGVRKPVH
-1182 NSLHIEATEG
+1182 SLHIEATEG

-1277 NGSCTSQSD
+1277 NGSCTAQSD

-1295 PPAVPTIEEEV
+1295 PPAVPTIKEEV

-1353 NNNGC
+1353 NSNGC

-1378 ITVYNA
+1378 ITVYNT
-1384 SCGTKGSAVIR
+1384 SCGTKGGAVIR

-1463 AGSARISNYD
+1463 AGSAHISNYD
-1473 PQLSYTVLPKR
+1473 PQLSYTILPKR
-1484 EGNVVLANGVIS
+1484 EGYVVLANGVIS

-1515 SELFVVQRANEI
+1515 SELFVVQKANEI

-1538 TCGEIGKAYIANYD
+1538 TCGEIGKARIANYD

-1559 VLTPSGRVHYDG
+1559 VLTPNGRVHYDG

-1596 IEAEEAMP
+1596 IEAEKAMP
-1604 KAPAIVTTPA
+1604 QAPAIVTTPA

-1661 NAAGCQVISREFS
+1661 NAAGCQLISKEFS

-1790 PTGTITPDGRVMAPP
+1790 PTGIITPDGRVMAPP

-1903 TSDAVL
+1903 TSDAVF

-2028 VYIFNGQGKVVFE
+2028 VYIFNSQGKVVFE

-2075 TDKRGRETDE
+2075 ADKRGRETDE
-2085 RGYLYLKGRY
+2085 RGYLYLKGRH

>member
-16 GTAQTG
+16 GTAQTV

-38 AKGSNTGESWQ
+38 AKGSNNGENWQ

-84 YSYSPKVGDAV
+84 YSYSPKVGDGV

-110 YGGFAGKETAL
+110 YGGFAGNETAL
-121 QQRNW
+121 KDRDW

-173 KKGVAIYVANGSPHF
+173 KKGVAIYVANGSPRF

-229 KEDITGDNVDDNVDK
+229 KEDIIGDNVDDNID
-244 WNLNQ
+244 Q

-286 LKVAPSASPKIYNTV
+286 LKVAPSASPKIHNTV

-326 NGNIQVESPA
+326 NGNIPVESPA

-362 GLYRNKSDNDFDLA
+362 GLYRSKSDNDFDLA

-397 ESICNEIPQPS
+397 ERDCNEIPTPYVET
-408 IESNY
+408 IP
-413 YGNNCDGGGVKV
+413 YGDACSGGGM
-425 RLSNYTDYRKIN
+425 RAMLSNYADYDKIK
-437 ERGATYKVYDIEGK
+437 ERGATYKVYNHEGK
-451 EVRPYMEPLI
+451 EVPYTGTLI

-475 FRLVVSYNGCE
+475 FKLVVSYKSCE
-486 KESNW
+486 KESNL

-498 GASKPNSPSL
+498 GAGKPDSPRL

-562 NDSGC
+562 NSGC

-582 APTVE
+582 APIVE

-592 CGKKGSARLTQFDR
+592 CGKKGGARLTQFDR

-615 GKVLR
+615 GKELR
-620 KLNSADF
+620 KLNSAEF
-627 TADAGSYQVVVHNAN
+627 TADAG
-642 GCVATS
+642 
-648 ATFVIEEAKK
+648 
-658 IPLKPDVW
+658 
-666 VDAPACGVSGKAI
+666 
-679 IKNYDRNLTYKLS
+679 R
-692 NGASTKLLGSAEI
+692 
-705 SEAGKYTLEVSNGT
+705 
-719 CSSEEVHF
+719 
-727 TVAAAKEN
+727 
-735 VTAPKVTTTSATCG
+735 
-749 EIGKA
+749 
-754 RIDNYNEKLTYQL
+754 
-767 VALSATGAAVKSSA
+767 
-781 INTANLSMTAGTY
+781 Y

-807 STTFVIEEAKKIP
+807 STIFDIGEAKKIP

-840 KNYDRNLTYKLYNGT
+840 KNYDRNLTYKLNNGAST
-855 VTEKLT
+855 KLLG

-870 YTLLV
+870 YTLEV
-875 NNGSCDSEEVHFT
+875 SNGTCSSEQAQFVVE
-888 VAAAKE
+888 AAKE
-894 GAVAPIVRTTS
+894 GVAAPVVRTTPAS
-905 ATCGEIGKAY
+905 CGAQGKAY
-915 IEGYDSNLRYRLVA
+915 IDNYNSNLRYQFVA
-929 LSATGAVVKS
+929 LSATGAAVK
-939 SDINGAAIAVAAGSY
+939 
-954 KVEVRKANGC
+954 
-964 VATSTTFV
+964 
-972 IEEAKKIPQKP
+972 
-983 DVWVDAPACGV
+983 
-994 SGKAIIKNYDRN
+994 
-1006 LTYKLYN
+1006 
-1013 GTVTEKLTSAEINE
+1013 
-1027 AGKYTLLVNNGSCD
+1027 
-1041 SEEVHFTVAAAK
+1041 
-1053 ENVTAPKVT
+1053 
-1062 TTSAT
+1062 
-1067 CGEIGK
+1067 
-1073 ARIDNYNEKLTYQ
+1073 
-1086 LVALSATGAVATS
+1086 S
-1099 SAINGAA
+1099 SAINTANLPMT
-1106 IAVVAGTYKVEVRNA
+1106 AGTYQVVVRNT

-1143 KIDFITEAGC
+1143 KIDIITEAGC

-1166 NFSYTL
+1166 DFSYTL

-1244 SLNYELSPAIAGNE
+1244 SLNYKLSPAIAGNE

-1277 NGSCTSQSD
+1277 NGSCTAQSD

-1295 PPAVPTIEEEV
+1295 PPAVPTIKEEV

-1364 FVINPQ
+1364 FDINPQ

-1395 NYRGDYTYSFTPEAT
+1395 NYRGEYTYSFTPEAT

-1426 KVSNGTCEATAV
+1426 KVSNGSCEATV

-1484 EGNVVLANGVIS
+1484 EGNVVLADGVIS

-1538 TCGEIGKAYIANYD
+1538 TCGEIGKARIANYD

-1596 IEAEEAMP
+1596 IEAEKAMP
-1604 KAPAIVTTPA
+1604 QAPAIVTTPA

-1661 NAAGCQVISREFS
+1661 NAAGCQLISKEFS

-1790 PTGTITPDGRVMAPP
+1790 PTGIITPDGRVMAPP

-1903 TSDAVL
+1903 TSDAVF

-2028 VYIFNGQGKVVFE
+2028 VYIFNSQGKVVFE

>member
-16 GTAQTG
+16 GTAQTV

-38 AKGSNTGESWQ
+38 AKGSNNGENWQ

-59 EFAKAHQKE
+59 DFAKAHQKE
-68 FTEKEPL
+68 FTEQEPL

-84 YSYSPKVGDAV
+84 YSYSPKVGDGV

-110 YGGFAGKETAL
+110 YGGFAGNETAL
-121 QQRNW
+121 LQRNW

-173 KKGVAIYVANGSPHF
+173 KKGVAIYVANGSPRF

-229 KEDITGDNVDDNVDK
+229 KEDIIGDNVDDNIDK

-267 QYANTQLINA
+267 QYADTQLINA
-277 TFYNNGGND
+277 TFYNNGSND

-326 NGNIQVESPA
+326 SGNIPVESPA

-362 GLYRNKSDNDFDLA
+362 GLYRSKSDNDFDLA

-381 MEGTI
+381 MEGRI

-397 ESICNEIPQPS
+397 ESICNEIPTPYVET
-408 IESNY
+408 IP
-413 YGNNCDGGGVKV
+413 YGDACSGGGM
-425 RLSNYTDYRKIN
+425 RAMLSNYNDYDKIN
-437 ERGATYKVYDIEGK
+437 QKGATYKVYDHQGK
-451 EVRPYMEPLI
+451 EVPYMGTLI

-475 FRLVVSYNGCE
+475 FKLVVSYKSCE
-486 KESNW
+486 KESNL
-491 FQIHYNR
+491 FQIYYSR
-498 GASKPNSPSL
+498 GAGKPNSPSL

-523 QNYESKYRYELL
+523 QNYESNYRYELL

-658 IPLKPDVW
+658 IPQKPDVW

-679 IKNYDRNLTYKLS
+679 IKNYDRNLTYKLN

-735 VTAPKVTTTSATCG
+735 VTAPVVRTTPASCG
-749 EIGKA
+749 AQGKA
-754 RIDNYNEKLTYQL
+754 YIDNYNSNLRYQF

-781 INTANLSMTAGTY
+781 INTANLPMTAGTY
-794 QVVVRNANGCVAT
+794 QVVVRNTNGCVAT

-820 QKPDVWVDAPACGV
+820 QKPEVLVEAPACGV

-840 KNYDRNLTYKLYNGT
+840 KNYDRNLTYRLNNGAS
-855 VTEKLT
+855 TELLG

-870 YTLLV
+870 YTLEV
-875 NNGSCDSEEVHFT
+875 SNGTCSSEQAQFVVE
-888 VAAAKE
+888 AAKE
-894 GAVAPIVRTTS
+894 GVAAPVVRTTPAS
-905 ATCGEIGKAY
+905 CGAQGKAY
-915 IEGYDSNLRYRLVA
+915 IDDYDSNLRYRLVA
-929 LSATGAVVKS
+929 LSATGAAAKS
-939 SDINGAAIAVAAGSY
+939 SVINTANLSVAAG
-954 KVEVRKANGC
+954 
-964 VATSTTFV
+964 
-972 IEEAKKIPQKP
+972 
-983 DVWVDAPACGV
+983 
-994 SGKAIIKNYDRN
+994 
-1006 LTYKLYN
+1006 
-1013 GTVTEKLTSAEINE
+1013 
-1027 AGKYTLLVNNGSCD
+1027 
-1041 SEEVHFTVAAAK
+1041 
-1053 ENVTAPKVT
+1053 
-1062 TTSAT
+1062 
-1067 CGEIGK
+1067 
-1073 ARIDNYNEKLTYQ
+1073 TYQ
-1086 LVALSATGAVATS
+1086 
-1099 SAINGAA
+1099 
-1106 IAVVAGTYKVEVRNA
+1106 VVVSKA

-1244 SLNYELSPAIAGNE
+1244 SLNYKLSPAIAGNE

-1277 NGSCTSQSD
+1277 NGSCTAQSD

-1295 PPAVPTIEEEV
+1295 PPAVPTIKEEV
-1306 AATCAAPSL
+1306 TATCAAPSL

-1353 NNNGC
+1353 NSNGC

-1384 SCGTKGSAVIR
+1384 SCGTKGGAVIR

-1463 AGSARISNYD
+1463 AGSARIGNYD

-1515 SELFVVQRANEI
+1515 SELFVVERANEI

-1538 TCGEIGKAYIANYD
+1538 TCGEIGKARIANYD

-1596 IEAEEAMP
+1596 IEAEKAMP
-1604 KAPAIVTTPA
+1604 QAPAIVTTPA

-1661 NAAGCQVISREFS
+1661 NAAGCQLISKEFS

-1805 TNTYYRVRAFHNG
+1805 TNTYYRVRAFYNG

-1828 QPSTSE
+1828 QPSTSG

-1952 VTDAGVIVGAQP
+1952 VTDAGVILGAQP

-2028 VYIFNGQGKVVFE
+2028 VYIFNSQGKVVFE

>member
-16 GTAQTG
+16 GTAQTV

-38 AKGSNTGESWQ
+38 AKGSNNGENWQ

-59 EFAKAHQKE
+59 DFAKAHQKE

-84 YSYSPKVGDAV
+84 YSYSPKVGDGITA
-95 AIDKATFAMVKNVKI
+95 DKATFAMVKNVKI
-110 YGGFAGKETAL
+110 YGGFAGNETAL
-121 QQRNW
+121 LQRNW
-126 YANPTVLSGRVNN
+126 YANPTILSGRVNN

-173 KKGVAIYVANGSPHF
+173 KKGVAIYVANGSPRF

-229 KEDITGDNVDDNVDK
+229 KEDIIGDNVDDNID
-244 WNLNQ
+244 Q

-267 QYANTQLINA
+267 QYADTQLINA
-277 TFYNNGGND
+277 TFYNNGSND
-286 LKVAPSASPKIYNTV
+286 LKVARSASPKIYNTV

-326 NGNIQVESPA
+326 NGNIPVESPA

-342 SKDDKYY
+342 SKDDKHY

-362 GLYRNKSDNDFDLA
+362 GLYHSKSDNDFDLA

-381 MEGTI
+381 MEETI

-397 ESICNEIPQPS
+397 ESICNEIPRPN
-408 IESNY
+408 IEPNY
-413 YGNNCDGGGVKV
+413 YGNSCDGGGVNV
-425 RLSNYTDYRKIN
+425 RLSNYTDYHKIN

-469 INQEGD
+469 INQEGR
-475 FRLVVSYNGCE
+475 FKLVVSYKGCE
-486 KESNW
+486 KESDW
-491 FQIHYNR
+491 FQIYYSR
-498 GASKPNSPSL
+498 GAGKPNSPSL
-508 KPHPAT
+508 KTYPAT

-542 TIKNKDLVGLQ
+542 IIKNKDLVGLQ

-567 DNSSS
+567 DKSSS
-572 FRIEGREKLE
+572 FRIEGREKLD
-582 APTVE
+582 APIVE

-592 CGKKGSARLTQFDR
+592 CGKKGKGYITQFEQ
-606 KLTYQLLLN
+606 KWTYQLLLN

-620 KLNSADF
+620 KLNSAEF
-627 TADAGSYQVVVHNAN
+627 TADAGSYQVVVRNTN

-648 ATFVIEEAKK
+648 TTFVIEEAKK
-658 IPLKPDVW
+658 IPQKPDVW

-679 IKNYDRNLTYKLS
+679 IKNYDRNLTYKLN

-705 SEAGKYTLEVSNGT
+705 NEAGEYTLLVYNGS
-719 CSSEEVHF
+719 CDSEEVHF

-754 RIDNYNEKLTYQL
+754 YIEGYDSNLRYRL

-820 QKPDVWVDAPACGV
+820 
-834 SGKAII
+834 
-840 KNYDRNLTYKLYNGT
+840 
-855 VTEKLT
+855 
-861 SAEINEAGK
+861 
-870 YTLLV
+870 
-875 NNGSCDSEEVHFT
+875 
-888 VAAAKE
+888 
-894 GAVAPIVRTTS
+894 
-905 ATCGEIGKAY
+905 
-915 IEGYDSNLRYRLVA
+915 
-929 LSATGAVVKS
+929 
-939 SDINGAAIAVAAGSY
+939 
-954 KVEVRKANGC
+954 
-964 VATSTTFV
+964 
-972 IEEAKKIPQKP
+972 
-983 DVWVDAPACGV
+983 
-994 SGKAIIKNYDRN
+994 
-1006 LTYKLYN
+1006 
-1013 GTVTEKLTSAEINE
+1013 
-1027 AGKYTLLVNNGSCD
+1027 
-1041 SEEVHFTVAAAK
+1041 
-1053 ENVTAPKVT
+1053 
-1062 TTSAT
+1062 
-1067 CGEIGK
+1067 
-1073 ARIDNYNEKLTYQ
+1073 
-1086 LVALSATGAVATS
+1086 
-1099 SAINGAA
+1099 
-1106 IAVVAGTYKVEVRNA
+1106 
-1121 NGCVATSTTFVIE
+1121 
-1134 EAKKIPALP
+1134 ALP

-1166 NFSYTL
+1166 DFSYTL

-1384 SCGTKGSAVIR
+1384 SCGTKGGAVIR

-1426 KVSNGTCEATAV
+1426 KVSNGSCEATV

-1473 PQLSYTVLPKR
+1473 PQLSYTVLPKI
-1484 EGNVVLANGVIS
+1484 EGNVVLDNGVIS

-1515 SELFVVQRANEI
+1515 SEPFVVQRANEI

-1571 TIIAGAGNYVL
+1571 TIIADAGNYVL

-1661 NAAGCQVISREFS
+1661 NAAGCQLISREFS

-1828 QPSTSE
+1828 QPSTSG

-1952 VTDAGVIVGAQP
+1952 VTDAGVILGAQP

-2028 VYIFNGQGKVVFE
+2028 VYIFNSQGKVVFE

-2075 TDKRGRETDE
+2075 ADKRGRETDE

>member
-16 GTAQTG
+16 GTAQV

-38 AKGSNTGESWQ
+38 AKGSNNGENWQ

-59 EFAKAHQKE
+59 DFAKAHQKE

-84 YSYSPKVGDAV
+84 YSYSPKVGDGITA
-95 AIDKATFAMVKNVKI
+95 DKATFAMVKNVKI
-110 YGGFAGKETAL
+110 YGGFAGNETAL
-121 QQRNW
+121 LQRNW

-211 ERATPIF
+211 ELATPIF

-229 KEDITGDNVDDNVDK
+229 KEDIIGDNVDDNIDK

-326 NGNIQVESPA
+326 NGNIPVESPA

-362 GLYRNKSDNDFDLA
+362 GLYRSKSDNDFDLA

-381 MEGTI
+381 MEGRI

-408 IESNY
+408 IEPNY

-437 ERGATYKVYDIEGK
+437 EKGATYKVYDIEGK
-451 EVRPYMEPLI
+451 EVPYTGTLI

-498 GASKPNSPSL
+498 GAGKPNSPSL
-508 KPHPAT
+508 KPYPAT

-542 TIKNKDLVGLQ
+542 IIKNKDLVGLQ

-572 FRIEGREKLE
+572 FHIEGREKLE
-582 APTVE
+582 APIVE

-592 CGKKGSARLTQFDR
+592 CGKKGSARLTQFYQ

-620 KLNSADF
+620 KLNSAEF
-627 TADAGSYQVVVHNAN
+627 TAD
-642 GCVATS
+642 
-648 ATFVIEEAKK
+648 
-658 IPLKPDVW
+658 
-666 VDAPACGVSGKAI
+666 
-679 IKNYDRNLTYKLS
+679 
-692 NGASTKLLGSAEI
+692 
-705 SEAGKYTLEVSNGT
+705 
-719 CSSEEVHF
+719 
-727 TVAAAKEN
+727 
-735 VTAPKVTTTSATCG
+735 
-749 EIGKA
+749 
-754 RIDNYNEKLTYQL
+754 
-767 VALSATGAAVKSSA
+767 
-781 INTANLSMTAGTY
+781 AGTY

-820 QKPDVWVDAPACGV
+820 QKPDVWVDEPACGV

-840 KNYDRNLTYKLYNGT
+840 KNYDRNLTYKLNNGAST
-855 VTEKLT
+855 KLLG
-861 SAEINEAGK
+861 SAEISEAGE
-870 YTLLV
+870 YTLSV
-875 NNGSCDSEEVHFT
+875 SNDSCSSEEVHFT

-894 GAVAPIVRTTS
+894 NVVAPVVRTTPAS
-905 ATCGEIGKAY
+905 CGVQGKAY
-915 IEGYDSNLRYRLVA
+915 IDNYNERLSYQLLPISVA
-929 LSATGAVVKS
+929 GAAAKS
-939 SDINGAAIAVAAGSY
+939 SAINTANLSVVAGTY
-954 KVEVRKANGC
+954 KVEVRNTNGC

-983 DVWVDAPACGV
+983 EVWVEAPACGVSGKAIITNYDRNLTYKLNNGASTKLLGSAEISEAGKYTLEVSNGTCSSEEAQFVVEAAKEGVVAPIVHTTPASCGAQGKAYIDDYNSNLRYRLVALSATGAAIESSAINTANLSMTAGTYQVVVRNTNGCVATSTTFVIEEAKKIPQKPEVWVDAPACGV

-1006 LTYKLYN
+1006 LTYKLNN
-1013 GTVTEKLTSAEINE
+1013 GASTKLLGSAEISE
-1027 AGKYTLLVNNGSCD
+1027 AGKYTLEVSNGTCS
-1041 SEEVHFTVAAAK
+1041 SEEAQFVVEAAK
-1053 ENVTAPKVT
+1053 EGVVAPIVHT
-1062 TTSAT
+1062 TPAS
-1067 CGEIGK
+1067 CGAQGK
-1073 ARIDNYNEKLTYQ
+1073 AYIDDYNSNLRYQ
-1086 LVALSATGAVATS
+1086 LVALSATGAAAKS

-1106 IAVVAGTYKVEVRNA
+1106 IAAVAGSYQVVVRNA
-1121 NGCVATSTTFVIE
+1121 VGCVATSTTFVIE

-1143 KIDFITEAGC
+1143 KIKVVTEAAC
-1153 GIANDIRIRDYDK
+1153 GVANDIRISDYNE
-1166 NFSYTL
+1166 NFNYTL
-1172 ISKSGVRKSI
+1172 ISKSGVRKPVH
-1182 NSLHIEATEG
+1182 SLHIEATEG

-1244 SLNYELSPAIAGNE
+1244 SLNYKLSPAIAGNE

-1277 NGSCTSQSD
+1277 NGSCTAQSD

-1295 PPAVPTIEEEV
+1295 PPSEPIVEEEV

-1353 NNNGC
+1353 NSNGC

-1384 SCGTKGSAVIR
+1384 SCGTKGGAVIR

-1438 SFEIEAERAIPA
+1438 SFEIEAERTIPA
-1450 QPTVIVTAPDCGV
+1450 QPTVIVTAADCGV

-1515 SELFVVQRANEI
+1515 SELFTIEKANTI

-1538 TCGEIGKAYIANYD
+1538 TCGEIGKARIANYD

-1596 IEAEEAMP
+1596 IEAEKAMP
-1604 KAPAIVTTPA
+1604 QVPAIVTTPA

-1703 NYNPIYQYTVFPN
+1703 NYNPIYKYTVFPN

-1828 QPSTSE
+1828 QPSTSG

-1903 TSDAVL
+1903 TSDAVF
-1909 IIPERSYQPR
+1909 IMPERSYQPR

-2005 SANNDDANDFFY
+2005 SANNDDVNDFFY
-2017 IKNIECYPSNK
+2017 IKNIECYPSNM
-2028 VYIFNGQGKVVFE
+2028 VYIFNSQGEIVFQ
-2041 QQNYDNSHRSFR
+2041 QQNYDNSHRAFR
-2053 GISNTEGAQ
+2053 GVANIENSQ
-2062 LLPSGTYFYILKY
+2062 LLPSGTYYYILKY
-2075 TDKRGRETDE
+2075 TDKRGRESDE
-2085 RGYLYLKGRY
+2085 RGYLYLKGRH

>member
-16 GTAQTG
+16 GTAQTV

-38 AKGSNTGESWQ
+38 AKGSNNGENWQ

-59 EFAKAHQKE
+59 DFAKAHQKE

-84 YSYSPKVGDAV
+84 YSYSPKVGDGITA
-95 AIDKATFAMVKNVKI
+95 DKATFAMVKNVKI
-110 YGGFAGKETAL
+110 YGGFAGNETAL
-121 QQRNW
+121 LQRNW

-139 AGVAHIGR
+139 AGVTHIGR

-158 TLDGFRLKYAAPING
+158 TLDGFRLKYAAAPING

-229 KEDITGDNVDDNVDK
+229 KEDIIGDNVDDNID
-244 WNLNQ
+244 Q

-267 QYANTQLINA
+267 QYADTQLINA

-286 LKVAPSASPKIYNTV
+286 LKIAPSASPKIYNTV

-326 NGNIQVESPA
+326 NGNIPVESPA

-362 GLYRNKSDNDFDLA
+362 GLYRSKSDNDFDLA

-381 MEGTI
+381 MEGRI

-397 ESICNEIPQPS
+397 ESICNEIPTPYVET
-408 IESNY
+408 IP
-413 YGNNCDGGGVKV
+413 YGDACSGGGM
-425 RLSNYTDYRKIN
+425 RAMLSNYNDYDKIN
-437 ERGATYKVYDIEGK
+437 QKGATYKVYDHQGK
-451 EVRPYMEPLI
+451 EVPYMGTLI

-475 FRLVVSYNGCE
+475 FKLVVSYKSCE
-486 KESNW
+486 KESNL
-491 FQIHYNR
+491 FQIYYSR
-498 GASKPNSPSL
+498 GAGKPNSPSL

-535 KDNRVIN
+535 KDNRVIA
-542 TIKNKDLVGLQ
+542 TIKNKDLVGLEQ
-553 EGSYELKVY
+553 GSYELNVY
-562 NDSGC
+562 NN
-567 DNSSS
+567 NSDDCYSS
-572 FRIEGREKLE
+572 NKFTIEGRKTLD
-582 APTVE
+582 APIVE

-592 CGKKGSARLTQFDR
+592 CGKKGGARLTQFDR

-627 TADAGSYQVVVHNAN
+627 TADAGS
-642 GCVATS
+642 
-648 ATFVIEEAKK
+648 
-658 IPLKPDVW
+658 
-666 VDAPACGVSGKAI
+666 
-679 IKNYDRNLTYKLS
+679 
-692 NGASTKLLGSAEI
+692 
-705 SEAGKYTLEVSNGT
+705 
-719 CSSEEVHF
+719 
-727 TVAAAKEN
+727 
-735 VTAPKVTTTSATCG
+735 
-749 EIGKA
+749 
-754 RIDNYNEKLTYQL
+754 
-767 VALSATGAAVKSSA
+767 
-781 INTANLSMTAGTY
+781 Y

-840 KNYDRNLTYKLYNGT
+840 KNYDRNLTYKLSNGAT
-855 VTEKLT
+855 TKKLT
-861 SAEINEAGK
+861 SAEINEAGE

-875 NNGSCDSEEVHFT
+875 YNGSCDSEEVHFT

-894 GAVAPIVRTTS
+894 GAVAPVVRTTS

-1086 LVALSATGAVATS
+1086 LVALSATGAAVKS
-1099 SAINGAA
+1099 SAINTANLSMT
-1106 IAVVAGTYKVEVRNA
+1106 AGTYQVVVRNT

-1172 ISKSGVRKSI
+1172 ISKSGVRKPLH
-1182 NSLHIEATEG
+1182 SLHIEATEG

-1484 EGNVVLANGVIS
+1484 EGNEVLANGVIS

-1515 SELFVVQRANEI
+1515 SEPFVVQRANEI

-1716 GSVDANGNIKAS
+1716 GSVDTNGNIKAS

-1851 IAFVKNYNKEFT
+1851 IAFVKNYNKEYT

-1952 VTDAGVIVGAQP
+1952 VTDAGVILGAQP

-2075 TDKRGRETDE
+2075 ADKRGRETDE

>member
-16 GTAQTG
+16 GTAQTV

-38 AKGSNTGESWQ
+38 AKGSNNGENWQ

-59 EFAKAHQKE
+59 DFAKAHQKE

-84 YSYSPKVGDAV
+84 YSYSPKVGDGITA
-95 AIDKATFAMVKNVKI
+95 DKATFAMVKNVKI
-110 YGGFAGKETAL
+110 YGGFAGNETAL
-121 QQRNW
+121 LQRNW

-158 TLDGFRLKYAAPING
+158 TLDGFRLKYAAAPING

-229 KEDITGDNVDDNVDK
+229 KEDNTGDNVDDNVDK

-267 QYANTQLINA
+267 QYADTQLINA

-326 NGNIQVESPA
+326 NGNIPVESPA

-362 GLYRNKSDNDFDLA
+362 GLYRSKSDNDFDLA

-381 MEGTI
+381 MEGRI

-397 ESICNEIPQPS
+397 ESICNEIPTPYVET
-408 IESNY
+408 IP
-413 YGNNCDGGGVKV
+413 YGDACSGGGM
-425 RLSNYTDYRKIN
+425 RAMLSNYNDYDKIN
-437 ERGATYKVYDIEGK
+437 QKGATYKVYDHQGK
-451 EVRPYMEPLI
+451 EVPYMGTLI

-475 FRLVVSYNGCE
+475 FKLVVSYKSCE
-486 KESNW
+486 KESNL
-491 FQIHYNR
+491 FQIYYSR
-498 GASKPNSPSL
+498 GAGKPNSPSL

-523 QNYESKYRYELL
+523 QNYESNYRYELL

-572 FRIEGREKLE
+572 FRIEGRKTLV

-592 CGKKGSARLTQFDR
+592 CGKKGGARLTQFDR

-620 KLNSADF
+620 TLDSAEF
-627 TADAGSYQVVVHNAN
+627 TADAGSYQVVV
-642 GCVATS
+642 
-648 ATFVIEEAKK
+648 
-658 IPLKPDVW
+658 
-666 VDAPACGVSGKAI
+666 
-679 IKNYDRNLTYKLS
+679 
-692 NGASTKLLGSAEI
+692 
-705 SEAGKYTLEVSNGT
+705 
-719 CSSEEVHF
+719 
-727 TVAAAKEN
+727 
-735 VTAPKVTTTSATCG
+735 
-749 EIGKA
+749 
-754 RIDNYNEKLTYQL
+754 
-767 VALSATGAAVKSSA
+767 
-781 INTANLSMTAGTY
+781 
-794 QVVVRNANGCVAT
+794 RNADGCVAT

-840 KNYDRNLTYKLYNGT
+840 KNYDHNLTYKLNNGAST
-855 VTEKLT
+855 KLLG
-861 SAEINEAGK
+861 SAEINEAGE

-875 NNGSCDSEEVHFT
+875 YNGSCDSEEVHFT

-894 GAVAPIVRTTS
+894 GAVAPVVRTTPAS
-905 ATCGEIGKAY
+905 CGAQGKAY
-915 IEGYDSNLRYRLVA
+915 IDNYNSNLRYQFVA
-929 LSATGAVVKS
+929 LSATGAAVKS
-939 SDINGAAIAVAAGSY
+939 SAINTANLPMTAGTY
-954 KVEVRKANGC
+954 QVVVRNTNGC

-972 IEEAKKIPQKP
+972 IEEAKKIP
-983 DVWVDAPACGV
+983 
-994 SGKAIIKNYDRN
+994 
-1006 LTYKLYN
+1006 T
-1013 GTVTEKLTSAEINE
+1013 
-1027 AGKYTLLVNNGSCD
+1027 
-1041 SEEVHFTVAAAK
+1041 
-1053 ENVTAPKVT
+1053 
-1062 TTSAT
+1062 
-1067 CGEIGK
+1067 
-1073 ARIDNYNEKLTYQ
+1073 
-1086 LVALSATGAVATS
+1086 
-1099 SAINGAA
+1099 
-1106 IAVVAGTYKVEVRNA
+1106 
-1121 NGCVATSTTFVIE
+1121 
-1134 EAKKIPALP
+1134 LP

-1166 NFSYTL
+1166 DFSYTL

-1244 SLNYELSPAIAGNE
+1244 SLNYKLLPAIAGNE

-1277 NGSCTSQSD
+1277 NGSCTAQSD

-1295 PPAVPTIEEEV
+1295 PPAVPTIKEEV

-1364 FVINPQ
+1364 FDINPQ

-1395 NYRGDYTYSFTPEAT
+1395 NYRGEYTYSFTPEAT

-1426 KVSNGTCEATAV
+1426 KVSNGSCEATV

-1463 AGSARISNYD
+1463 AGSARIGNYD

-1515 SELFVVQRANEI
+1515 SELFVVERANEI

-1661 NAAGCQVISREFS
+1661 NAAGCQLISKEFS

>member
-16 GTAQTG
+16 GTAQTV

-38 AKGSNTGESWQ
+38 AKGSNNGENWQ

-59 EFAKAHQKE
+59 DFAKAHQKE

-84 YSYSPKVGDAV
+84 YSYSPKVGDGITA
-95 AIDKATFAMVKNVKI
+95 DKATFAMVKNVKI
-110 YGGFAGKETAL
+110 YGGFAGNETAL
-121 QQRNW
+121 LQRNW
-126 YANPTVLSGRVNN
+126 YANPTILSGRVNN

-173 KKGVAIYVANGSPHF
+173 KKGVAIYVANGSPRF

-229 KEDITGDNVDDNVDK
+229 KEDITGDNVDDNIDK
-244 WNLNQ
+244 WQ

-277 TFYNNGGND
+277 TFYNNGSND

-326 NGNIQVESPA
+326 NGNIPVESPA

-620 KLNSADF
+620 KLNSAEF
-627 TADAGSYQVVVHNAN
+627 TADAGTYQVVVRNAN

-648 ATFVIEEAKK
+648 TTFVIEEAKI
-658 IPLKPDVW
+658 IPQKPDVW

-679 IKNYDRNLTYKLS
+679 IKNYDRNLTYKLN

-705 SEAGKYTLEVSNGT
+705 NEAGKYTLEVSNGT
-719 CSSEEVHF
+719 CSSEQAQFVVE
-727 TVAAAKEN
+727 AAKEG
-735 VTAPKVTTTSATCG
+735 VAAPVVRTTPASCG
-749 EIGKA
+749 AQGKA
-754 RIDNYNEKLTYQL
+754 YIDNYNSNLRYQF
-767 VALSATGAAVKSSA
+767 VALSATGAALKSSA

-820 QKPDVWVDAPACGV
+820 QKPEVLVDAPACGV

-840 KNYDRNLTYKLYNGT
+840 KNYDRNLTYKLNNGAST
-855 VTEKLT
+855 KLLG

-870 YTLLV
+870 YTLEV
-875 NNGSCDSEEVHFT
+875 SNGTCSSEQAQFVVE
-888 VAAAKE
+888 AAKE
-894 GAVAPIVRTTS
+894 GVAAPVVRTTPAS
-905 ATCGEIGKAY
+905 CGAQGKAY
-915 IEGYDSNLRYRLVA
+915 IDNYNSNLRYQFVA
-929 LSATGAVVKS
+929 LSATGAAVKS
-939 SDINGAAIAVAAGSY
+939 SAINNANLPMTPGTYQV
-954 KVEVRKANGC
+954 VVHNANGC

-983 DVWVDAPACGV
+983 EVLVDAPACGV

-1006 LTYKLYN
+1006 LTYKLNN
-1013 GTVTEKLTSAEINE
+1013 GASTKLLGSAEINE
-1027 AGKYTLLVNNGSCD
+1027 AGKYTLEVSNGTCS
-1041 SEEVHFTVAAAK
+1041 SEQAQFVVEAAK
-1053 ENVTAPKVT
+1053 EGVAAPVVRT
-1062 TTSAT
+1062 TPAS
-1067 CGEIGK
+1067 CGAQGK
-1073 ARIDNYNEKLTYQ
+1073 AYIDNYNSNLRYQ
-1086 LVALSATGAVATS
+1086 FVALSATGAAVKS
-1099 SAINGAA
+1099 SAINTANLPMT
-1106 IAVVAGTYKVEVRNA
+1106 AGTYQVVVRNA
-1121 NGCVATSTTFVIE
+1121 DDCVATSTTFVIE

-1166 NFSYTL
+1166 DFSYTL

-1244 SLNYELSPAIAGNE
+1244 SLNYKLSPAIAGNE

-1473 PQLSYTVLPKR
+1473 PQLSYTVLPKI

-1515 SELFVVQRANEI
+1515 SEPFVVQRANEI

-1604 KAPAIVTTPA
+1604 QAPAIVTTPA
-1614 TCGEAGSAKITNY
+1614 TCGEAGSAEITNY

-1790 PTGTITPDGRVMAPP
+1790 PTGIITPDGRVMAPP

-1903 TSDAVL
+1903 TSDAVF

-2028 VYIFNGQGKVVFE
+2028 VYIFNSQGKVVFE

-2075 TDKRGRETDE
+2075 ADKRGRETDE
-2085 RGYLYLKGRY
+2085 RGYLYLKGRH

>member
-16 GTAQTG
+16 GTAQTV

-38 AKGSNTGESWQ
+38 AKGSNNGENWQ

-59 EFAKAHQKE
+59 DFAKAHQKE

-84 YSYSPKVGDAV
+84 YSYSPKVGDGITA
-95 AIDKATFAMVKNVKI
+95 DKATFAMVKNVKI
-110 YGGFAGKETAL
+110 YGGFAGNETAL
-121 QQRNW
+121 LQRNW
-126 YANPTVLSGRVNN
+126 YANPTILSGRVNN

-229 KEDITGDNVDDNVDK
+229 KEDIIGDNVDDNIDK

-267 QYANTQLINA
+267 QYADTQLINA

-326 NGNIQVESPA
+326 NGNIPVESPA

-362 GLYRNKSDNDFDLA
+362 GLYRSKSDNDFDLA

-381 MEGTI
+381 MEGRI

-397 ESICNEIPQPS
+397 ESICNEIPTPYVET
-408 IESNY
+408 IP
-413 YGNNCDGGGVKV
+413 YGDACSGGGM
-425 RLSNYTDYRKIN
+425 RAMLSNYNDYDKIN
-437 ERGATYKVYDIEGK
+437 QKGATYKVYDHQGK
-451 EVRPYMEPLI
+451 EVPYMGTLI

-475 FRLVVSYNGCE
+475 FKLVVSYKSCE
-486 KESNW
+486 KESNL
-491 FQIHYNR
+491 FQIYYSR
-498 GASKPNSPSL
+498 GAGKPNSPSL

-523 QNYESKYRYELL
+523 QNYESNYRYELL

-542 TIKNKDLVGLQ
+542 TIKDKKLVGLEQ
-553 EGSYELKVY
+553 GSYELKVY

-692 NGASTKLLGSAEI
+692 NGATTKLLGSAEI

-781 INTANLSMTAGTY
+781 INTANLSVAAGTY

-807 STTFVIEEAKKIP
+807 SATFDIGEAKIIP
-820 QKPDVWVDAPACGV
+820 NKPDVWVDAPACGV

-840 KNYDRNLTYKLYNGT
+840 KNYDLNLTYKLNNGAST
-855 VTEKLT
+855 KLLG
-861 SAEINEAGK
+861 SAEINEAGE

-875 NNGSCDSEEVHFT
+875 NNGSCDSEEV
-888 VAAAKE
+888 
-894 GAVAPIVRTTS
+894 
-905 ATCGEIGKAY
+905 Y
-915 IEGYDSNLRYRLVA
+915 
-929 LSATGAVVKS
+929 
-939 SDINGAAIAVAAGSY
+939 
-954 KVEVRKANGC
+954 
-964 VATSTTFV
+964 
-972 IEEAKKIPQKP
+972 
-983 DVWVDAPACGV
+983 
-994 SGKAIIKNYDRN
+994 
-1006 LTYKLYN
+1006 
-1013 GTVTEKLTSAEINE
+1013 
-1027 AGKYTLLVNNGSCD
+1027 
-1041 SEEVHFTVAAAK
+1041 FTVAAAK

-1086 LVALSATGAVATS
+1086 LVALSATGAAVKS
-1099 SAINGAA
+1099 SAINTANLSVA
-1106 IAVVAGTYKVEVRNA
+1106 AGTYQVVVRNA
-1121 NGCVATSTTFVIE
+1121 NGCVATSATFDIGEAKIIPNKPDVWVDAPACGVSGKAIIKNYDRNLTYKLNNGASTKLLGSAEISEAGKYTLLVNNGSCDSEEVQFVVEPAKEGAVAPKVTTTSATCGEIGKAYIDNYNAKLTYQLVALSATGAVVESTPINTKNLSVAAGSYKVEVSNADGCVATSATFVIE

-1473 PQLSYTVLPKR
+1473 PQLSYTVLPKI

-1515 SELFVVQRANEI
+1515 SEPFVVQRANEI

-1604 KAPAIVTTPA
+1604 QAPAIVTTPA

-1952 VTDAGVIVGAQP
+1952 VTDAGVILGAQP

-2028 VYIFNGQGKVVFE
+2028 VYIFNSQGKVVFE

>member
-16 GTAQTG
+16 GTAQTV

-38 AKGSNTGESWQ
+38 AKGSNNGENWQ

-59 EFAKAHQKE
+59 DFAKAHQKE

-84 YSYSPKVGDAV
+84 YSYSPKVGDGITA
-95 AIDKATFAMVKNVKI
+95 DKATFAMVKNVKI
-110 YGGFAGKETAL
+110 YGGFAGNETAL
-121 QQRNW
+121 LQRNW
-126 YANPTVLSGRVNN
+126 YANPTILSGRVNN

-229 KEDITGDNVDDNVDK
+229 KEDIIGDNVDDNIDK

-267 QYANTQLINA
+267 QYADTQLINA

-326 NGNIQVESPA
+326 NGNIPVESPA

-362 GLYRNKSDNDFDLA
+362 GLYRSKSDNDFDLA

-381 MEGTI
+381 MEGRI

-397 ESICNEIPQPS
+397 ESICNEIPTPYVET
-408 IESNY
+408 IP
-413 YGNNCDGGGVKV
+413 YGDACSGGGM
-425 RLSNYTDYRKIN
+425 RAMLSNYNDYDKIN
-437 ERGATYKVYDIEGK
+437 QKGATYKVYDHQGK
-451 EVRPYMEPLI
+451 EVPYMGTLI

-475 FRLVVSYNGCE
+475 FKLVVSYKSCE
-486 KESNW
+486 KESNL
-491 FQIHYNR
+491 FQIYYSR
-498 GASKPNSPSL
+498 GAGKPNSPSL

-692 NGASTKLLGSAEI
+692 NGATTKLLGSAEI
-705 SEAGKYTLEVSNGT
+705 NEAGKYTLLVNNGS
-719 CSSEEVHF
+719 CDSEEAQFV
-727 TVAAAKEN
+727 VEAAKEG
-735 VTAPKVTTTSATCG
+735 VVAPVVRTTSATCG

-754 RIDNYNEKLTYQL
+754 RIDNYNSNLRYRL

-794 QVVVRNANGCVAT
+794 QVVVRNT
-807 STTFVIEEAKKIP
+807 
-820 QKPDVWVDAPACGV
+820 
-834 SGKAII
+834 
-840 KNYDRNLTYKLYNGT
+840 
-855 VTEKLT
+855 
-861 SAEINEAGK
+861 
-870 YTLLV
+870 
-875 NNGSCDSEEVHFT
+875 
-888 VAAAKE
+888 
-894 GAVAPIVRTTS
+894 
-905 ATCGEIGKAY
+905 
-915 IEGYDSNLRYRLVA
+915 
-929 LSATGAVVKS
+929 
-939 SDINGAAIAVAAGSY
+939 
-954 KVEVRKANGC
+954 NGC

-1086 LVALSATGAVATS
+1086 LVALSATGAAVKS
-1099 SAINGAA
+1099 SAINTANLSMT
-1106 IAVVAGTYKVEVRNA
+1106 AGTYQVVVRNTNGCVA
-1121 NGCVATSTTFVIE
+1121 TSTTFVIEEAKKIPQKPDVWVDAPACGVSGKAIIKNYDRNLTYKLNNGASIKLLGSAEISEAGKYTLEVSNGTCSSEEAQFVVEAAKEGVVAPVVRTTPASCGAQGKAYIDNYNSNLRYQFVALSATGAAVKSSAINTADLSMTAGTYQVVVRNTNGCVATSTTFVIE

-1463 AGSARISNYD
+1463 AGSARIGNYD

-1515 SELFVVQRANEI
+1515 SELFVVQKANEI

-1538 TCGEIGKAYIANYD
+1538 TCGEIGKARIANYD

-1596 IEAEEAMP
+1596 IEAEKAMP
-1604 KAPAIVTTPA
+1604 QAPAIVTTPA

-1661 NAAGCQVISREFS
+1661 NAAGCQLISKEFS

-2075 TDKRGRETDE
+2075 ADKRGRETDE